1 MGKQGEEA
9 RQKWI
14 DIQLHTFTNWINEQL
29 QGNVIQ
35 DLTQD
40 LSDGVNLIRLVEI
53 LQGRRYYGKVYDQEP
68 TEIQK
73 LMNVQMALD
82 ALREDGV
89 KTVNIGSHDIVDGNE
104 KLILGLI
111 WCLVQRYQI
120 ACKTKIPPKKLVMAW
135 IQSALPELKLTN
147 FRTNWNDGIALS
159 ALLEYCQP
167 GLCPEWRNLDPSAA
181 RENCHR
187 AILLAERYLE
197 VPGIIS
203 SDHLSSPH
211 LDELSC
217 LTYLSYFIT
226 KGAPGYRATLKKVSL
241 LLPDCNVEDL
251 EHSWS
256 DGFLLAHL
264 VEACGGSVPEIER
277 MRFENLNDFVENV
290 AVVLDAAADIG
301 VGSLI
306 GADDIADPQGEHL
319 GTMALVAALCS
330 IPLEQQVKY
339 TDCYVNQQVNLDL
352 AFTSGN
358 EVRIEELDVQVVG
371 STGEIYSNEAIQLRK
386 SRTSQGANLSL
397 IPVEQGFL
405 QVRIYCQGSEL
416 PASPI
421 QLQVHTQEETRS
433 TSRAASRAHPENRN
447 PGATTSTS
455 TVRTTVSPVRAP
467 KQEAGKVAQISSET
481 EVDISHKS
489 FAQRRLHIIKQLEA
503 QHVNHIAQTKSH
515 HQPQQ
520 QQQHHQPQ
528 PHQQSPSIV
537 QVVLPTPPPPPTSA
551 QNSSHIPPAP
561 PIPAVLEASAYREMP
576 LTRSPDVGLVSFSGL
591 SEPCSVGSI
600 VEVVINAHGD
610 AVSGSVYVEAVSPS
624 GTVHPC
630 TVRHQNNT
638 YMATF
643 TPQEVGL
650 WRIGILYD
658 GEHIRGSPFACQ
670 VFDSGLVNV
679 YGLDVGLVGQELRFS
694 VNTSQAGHGNLS
706 VTVLRHGREIPLNI
720 EEQGNSKNH
729 QVSFIPDGAGQYKIH
744 VLFNRME
751 IKGSPFV
758 LDIADASSVSTYGE
772 NLRSASVGKTASFMV
787 HAVGADAKDISAYV
801 TAPSGGKFPAKIVTL
816 DDVTFKIEWTPNEPG
831 EHSVDVMLA
840 DQRVPDAPFACNVG
854 APDLVHV
861 RNMPRRIVP
870 SKLNTDHSFEID
882 ASAAGSGN
890 LEIMINGGRV
900 PCRVRELGSR
910 QYMAIFTPT
919 QSITHTIE
927 MRFNGEHVSGSPW
940 KLPVEDRGERRQEM
954 ERTMSYY
961 SELSGPGLVRA
972 PVNRV
977 AHFDITGEGL
987 ELSDIQAKIVGPDNK
1002 EFPIRIIP
1010 RSSGKYTAEYEIE
1023 QVGEHHLTVWIAG
1036 RKVDGSP
1043 LSVAGYATEKV
1054 RLEPLGGGSPNQPV
1068 QFYVDAVEAGKGQLE
1083 ISVNQGRVPNNVQ
1096 MQGAGRCLVTFI
1108 PQHAGTYVIDVTFNG
1123 EQVHGCPIKVE
1134 ILPKQVGQQ
1143 IHANLTP
1150 TAVSTAISAGGQSSI
1165 SGAFRETARSP
1176 LSARSPTSPTLL
1188 QHARQRSEE
1197 TMLRS
1202 PQLLRESRNTDKPWQ
1217 SSYAPSPSR
1226 NAFSQSPHRDWS
1238 ASTVYDRVYGS
1249 GGDVERTLSPSDPS
1263 RNRNIRE
1270 THTVIH
1276 RTPSPTGLRTQE
1288 FAERIARSPS
1298 PPGYEREFVEKR
1310 TTYRSPSP
1318 ARTSSVA
1325 THISETPLSPI
1336 QGMDTPF
1343 DTNERVK
1350 KVERMDPLA
1359 DEEEREQRRAQLE
1372 RDNKNTLGYTVAQY
1386 GDARSTPE
1394 RRYFGD
1400 TLDKK
1405 DRPPSAGYYS
1415 SIQQQRPTSPE
1426 YSTVYERYD
1435 KKRDTPELPPPR
1447 VEGHVSASYKGYEPV
1462 YSEVTTTRT
1471 TTTTEYENIDKK
1483 PSVPKKRATTP
1494 EGHVEPMNEHEER
1507 QGFLR
1512 TQSEKVFE
1520 PVETHLHRS
1529 DEKESIYDLPPQEK
1543 LHKYPEEPTIALADQ
1558 TSARSAYSKGREDDI
1573 YEASRHTSYPAAPN
1587 IDYSDR
1593 KEELSSY
1600 NRAKEDHYGVVGE
1613 YPAAPKIAYSDSK
1626 DAVVRDHYARAKEEP
1641 YGTIADCPP
1650 APEIALRSDDLKET
1664 KNDYVRAKNGD
1675 HPADTS
1681 CPPPPV
1687 IEISKAEQA
1696 RRTEEYLRVKSEDD
1710 KILAKHGFTRK
1721 PEPSI
1726 EIQEPVTEQ
1735 IRDDVV
1741 EAAMAPEVPLRP
1753 SDELPHSPVPS
1764 SKSTPATTPK
1774 MSLKFRKDGKDGKPF
1789 DFGKSK
1795 FTCKHD
1801 VIKRGKEVEVKLEG
1815 IKLGKEDNLRVVV
1828 MPPANKA
1835 IPGANGGPPTE
1846 VDAKVKKS
1854 SSKYEIT
1861 FKPTEVGTH
1870 KVFAYVNE
1878 IQHPLSPFAVRV
1890 YDASEIIVGEIP
1902 HQSNLNDTVEFTV
1915 DAGRAGFGNL
1925 EMAIKDADGVI
1936 IPSHVAQLESG
1947 SAKFLVTFTPAT
1959 KGAHTVNITFNK
1971 EVLKNSPFE
1980 VNIVDAPLPP
1990 PVALEAPVGV
2000 AAVASPSLSKKELK
2014 EQEKEK
2020 KREEKER
2027 AKREKEERA
2036 TLKKEKKSKTHRFPA
2051 KTTVSK
2057 IPSLSR
2063 VGQPSSLV
2071 VEVSGH
2077 DQLEIRVLDSKKN
2090 EIGTEIVEIEP
2101 GHMQINFTPAQVGD
2115 HEIDVRYGGV
2125 PVTGSPFTCRA
2136 YDPAKI
2142 KVGAIPK
2149 GLLDKPVYFTVD
2161 ASEAGV
2167 GNLEVAVCE
2176 GRVPSMAHALGHHK
2190 YDISFVPKEDVDH
2203 TITVR
2208 FNNEPVPGSP
2218 FICQLVA
2225 TAQATATGAGIERI
2239 PVDEETEIQILTED
2253 TEIAPEARVRDPQGN
2268 DLPVNVTRSREN
2280 NTLHI
2285 ATYVPKCVGNHLI
2298 DITLGGEAIAGSPFT
2313 AKAYDARKTVLVPPT
2328 GAVVGKPATFVI
2340 DAARSGAG
2348 NMEIIVSV
2356 DNRNVPNFVQAEG
2369 QARFKV
2375 SFTPQDAKDHTISVK
2390 FNGISVPGSPL
2401 ICSVS
2406 PTGAVPAAVVLPAA
2420 IGTGAA
2426 VAASQHARHTPQ
2438 HSSEV
2443 IPVKQT
2449 TTTVLQKTPEIKE
2462 KVEKTGLA
2470 RELNS
2475 AQVGQKKGFT
2485 IDNINKSSDCNVVI
2499 TAPDGSLVPV
2509 TIQKSS
2515 TSAYAEFTPTQI
2527 GEHLVE
2533 IYLDHDVIDEFVIK
2547 IKDERHTLPPVC
2559 LAGQKYSFDVNS
2571 DDKNQVRVT
2580 IREPSGRMLPVQME
2594 DLPDGGV
2601 RVSSRFKEVGP
2612 HSIDVF
2618 VDDQPIGERKMQTV
2632 IDPLNGA
2639 QLVSEPKREIVGEQ
2653 TELKILID
2661 SGVESQV
2668 EVIIEGP
2675 DREDNEVYMKKV
2687 SETLWSAIWTPQVEG
2702 EHELSILVAGE
2713 QIPGSPFPIHVLD
2726 PSAVRVVG
2734 LKNAPV
2740 GVEQQFSVDYTNSGA
2755 SIATVE
2761 VRHGDQ
2767 PIPTTVKKMKPGQL
2781 LCTFTPFVDGPH
2793 QVDVIIDGVP
2803 LTEGPYEVFISHLG
2817 TVRASGDALKKAQRA
2832 RTARFEVI
2840 NVEQNRGE
2848 LDVMVSDPKGGP
2860 LPVRC
2865 YKQQDDSYWVEFTP
2879 EHLGTHTIEVTFG
2892 DVPVPGSPF
2901 KTEVIDVKN
2910 VEVRGLS
2917 EPILLRHATT
2927 INVDRR
2933 NAGNGE
2939 LQVEIT
2945 DPSGTPLRTETLK
2958 SPGGEDRVTF
2968 LPNQTGEHKVNVKVA
2983 GFQLPGYPQT
2993 ILVSEQEKPTVYG
3006 AAVDQS
3012 IKIGEPASLIF
3023 DPKKT
3028 NGGLKIHVA
3037 GPDRQKIHHN
3047 VMRRPNGT
3055 SEVVFYPEETGPYTV
3070 SIDFNNRPISGS
3082 PFVVNV
3088 VDPTKVI
3095 VNDLDMD
3102 RDGTLLL
3109 RLGHSNSFDVDA
3121 TAAGPGKLRA
3131 EVRDADS
3138 ALLGNGPVVEDMGQG
3153 KYRVRFNPDQPGK
3166 YSIYLYWNELPVES
3180 AFPVRARSAA
3190 EDLPT
3195 TSRAVREPI
3204 PPPMTTTYHTREK
3217 SSGSN
3222 VDDEIN
3228 RIMVRGDGLHRA
3240 VLKEHNEFIIDGSDI
3255 NKEGRITATLLGS
3268 KADIPVRIQQLGH
3281 NVYKATYTP
3290 LTGGT
3295 YELHILWNGKHVKG
3309 SPFAVSA
3316 DTSAHLAD
3324 LIDVDASTLK
3334 IGIINENIKTVID
3347 TRRAG
3352 SGQLS
3357 ALCMGPTK
3365 PAYCELY
3372 DHRDGTYALCV
3383 RPAEI
3388 GKHTLVIK
3396 YDDEH
3401 VKGSPFVVHVS
3412 LPPDPSK
3419 VRVYGPGVE
3428 HGILSLFKSNF
3439 VVETRGAGAGQLT
3452 VRVRGPKGAFNVEMQ
3467 REKKNERTIH
3477 CKYEPKE
3484 PGDYQV
3490 EVKWHGEHVPGSP
3503 FLVMIVD
3510 TEKELSRFLRGEA
3523 PSPTP
3528 ATPFIPPGWVAQPPP
3543 MFQMQPGQQRFLPPP
3558 GHFGP
3563 MGVSSPYGSVPPPTK
3578 HKGRNH

>member
-29 QGNVIQ
+29 QGNVIR

-40 LSDGVNLIRLVEI
+40 LSDGVNLIKLVEI
-53 LQGRRYYGKVYDQEP
+53 LQGRRYYGKVYDQDP

-167 GLCPEWRNLDPSAA
+167 GLCPEWRNLDPSEA

-187 AILLAERYLE
+187 ALLLAERYLE
-197 VPGIIS
+197 VPPIIS

-226 KGAPGYRATLKKVSL
+226 KGAPGYRATLKKVSM
-241 LLPDCNVEDL
+241 LLPDCNVDDL

-264 VEACGGSVPEIER
+264 VEICGGRVPELER
-277 MRFENLNDFVENV
+277 MRFDNLNDFVENV
-290 AVVLDAAADIG
+290 AIVLDAAADIG

-306 GADDIADPQGEHL
+306 GADDIAEPQGEHL

-330 IPLEQQVKY
+330 VSLEQQVKY

-352 AFTSGN
+352 AFTEGN

-371 STGEIYSNEAIQLRK
+371 GNGQLYSNEAIKLRK
-386 SRTSQGANLSL
+386 SRTVQGANLSL
-397 IPVEQGFL
+397 MPVEPGFL

-421 QLQVHTQEETRS
+421 SLQVHTQEETRS
-433 TSRAASRAHPENRN
+433 SSRAASRAHPENRN
-447 PGATTSTS
+447 PPASTS
-455 TVRTTVSPVRAP
+455 KYIERTIVSPVSDSR
-467 KQEAGKVAQISSET
+467 ESGKIAQFSTET

-515 HQPQQ
+515 HQQHTQ
-520 QQQHHQPQ
+520 QQQHHQTVPT
-528 PHQQSPSIV
+528 QSSSIV
-537 QVVLPTPPPPPTSA
+537 QVVQPIPPPPPTLA
-551 QNSSHIPPAP
+551 QSSSNIPPPP

-591 SEPCSVGSI
+591 TEPCSVGSI

-624 GTVHPC
+624 GNVHRC
-630 TVRHQNNT
+630 TVRHQDNS

-679 YGLDVGLVGQELRFS
+679 YGLDVGLVGQELNFS
-694 VNTSQAGHGNLS
+694 VNASQAGHGNLS
-706 VTVLRHGREIPLNI
+706 VTVFRHGREIPLSI
-720 EEQGNSKNH
+720 EEQGSSKVH
-729 QVSFIPDGAGQYKIH
+729 QVSFTPDGAGQYKIH

-751 IKGSPFV
+751 IKGSPFI
-758 LDIADASSVSTYGE
+758 LDIADASSVSVYGE

-787 HAVGADAKDISAYV
+787 HAIGAEAKDISAHV
-801 TAPSGGKFPAKIVTL
+801 TVPSGGKFPAKVVTL
-816 DDVTFKIEWTPNEPG
+816 DDVTFQIEWTPKEPG

-861 RNMPRRIVP
+861 RNMPRRIQP
-870 SKLNTDHSFEID
+870 SKLHTDHSFEID

-919 QSITHTIE
+919 QSMTHTIE

-972 PVNRV
+972 PVNRT
-977 AHFDITGEGL
+977 AQFDITGEGL
-987 ELSDIQAKIVGPDNK
+987 ELSDIQAKISGPDNR
-1002 EFPIRIIP
+1002 EYPIRIIP

-1054 RLEPLGGGSPNQPV
+1054 RLEPLGGGVPKQPV

-1083 ISVNQGRVPNNVQ
+1083 ISVNQGKVPNNVQ

-1150 TAVSTAISAGGQSSI
+1150 TAVSTAISAGGTSLI

-1202 PQLLRESRNTDKPWQ
+1202 PQLLRESRKADKPWQ
-1217 SSYAPSPSR
+1217 SSYAPSSSR

-1238 ASTVYDRVYGS
+1238 ASTVYDRVYNS
-1249 GGDVERTLSPSDPS
+1249 NSDVERTLSPSDPS

-1270 THTVIH
+1270 TTTVIH
-1276 RTPSPTGLRTQE
+1276 RTPSPTGLRSTQITETITRTTHRSPSPPRGVSNTSFGSVRTQE

-1298 PPGYEREFVEKR
+1298 PTGYEREFVEKR

-1325 THISETPLSPI
+1325 HSHISEVPLSPI

-1343 DTNERVK
+1343 DHHERVK

-1359 DEEEREQRRAQLE
+1359 DEEEREQRRNQLE
-1372 RDNKNTLGYTVAQY
+1372 RDSKNTLGYTVAQY
-1386 GDARSTPE
+1386 GDGE
-1394 RRYFGD
+1394 KRYFGD
-1400 TLDKK
+1400 TLEKK

-1415 SIQQQRPTSPE
+1415 SVQQRSTSPE

-1435 KKRDTPELPPPR
+1435 RKSEKPDLPPR

-1483 PSVPKKRATTP
+1483 PNVPKKRATTP
-1494 EGHVEPMNEHEER
+1494 EGHVEPVNDNEEKDR
-1507 QGFLR
+1507 QAFLR

-1520 PVETHLHRS
+1520 PVDAPLRRS
-1529 DEKESIYDLPPQEK
+1529 DEKESIYDLPPQER
-1543 LHKYPEEPTIALADQ
+1543 LHKYPEEPTIALGEKAN
-1558 TSARSAYSKGREDDI
+1558 TSAIAAYTKGRQDDI
-1573 YEASRHTSYPAAPN
+1573 DEVSRNASFPSAPTIN
-1587 IDYSDR
+1587 YNERSD
-1593 KEELSSY
+1593 EVSNY
-1600 NRAKEDHYGVVGE
+1600 NRTKEDHYGVVGE
-1613 YPAAPKIAYSDSK
+1613 YPTAPKIAYSDSK
-1626 DAVVRDHYARAKEEP
+1626 EAVIREHYAQAKEDP
-1641 YGTIADCPP
+1641 YATVGECPP
-1650 APEIALRSDDLKET
+1650 APEISLRSDKLNET
-1664 KNDYVRAKNGD
+1664 KNEYRRTTDSDQQDGKAG
-1675 HPADTS
+1675 
-1681 CPPPPV
+1681 PPPPV

-1741 EAAMAPEVPLRP
+1741 ETAIAPEVPLRP
-1753 SDELPHSPVPS
+1753 VEELPHSPAPS
-1764 SKSTPATTPK
+1764 SRSTPATTPK
-1774 MSLKFRKDGKDGKPF
+1774 LSAKFRKDGKEGKPF

-1795 FTCKHD
+1795 FVCKHD

-1815 IKLGKEDNLRVVV
+1815 IKLGKEDQLRVVV
-1828 MPPANKA
+1828 LPPANKA

-1846 VDAKVKKS
+1846 VDTKVKKS
-1854 SSKYEIT
+1854 SSKYEIS

-1870 KVFAYVNE
+1870 KVFAYVNDM
-1878 IQHPLSPFAVRV
+1878 QHPLSPFAVRV

-1902 HQSNLNDTVEFTV
+1902 NQSNLNDTVEFTV

-1959 KGAHTVNITFNK
+1959 KGPHTVNITFNK

-1980 VNIVDAPLPP
+1980 VNIVDAPLP
-1990 PVALEAPVGV
+1990 APVVLEPASG
-2000 AAVASPSLSKKELK
+2000 ASAVASPSLSKKELK

-2036 TLKKEKKSKTHRFPA
+2036 TLKKEKKSKSHRFPA

-2077 DQLEIRVLDSKKN
+2077 DQLEIRVLDSKKS
-2090 EIGTEIVEIEP
+2090 EIGTDIVEIEP

-2218 FICQLVA
+2218 FLCQLVA
-2225 TAQATATGAGIERI
+2225 TAQATATGAGLERI
-2239 PVDEETEIQILTED
+2239 PVDEETEIQILTD
-2253 TEIAPEARVRDPQGN
+2253 EIDSAPEARVRDPQGN

-2280 NTLHI
+2280 ETLHI

-2298 DITLGGEAIAGSPFT
+2298 DIFLQGEPIAGSPFT
-2313 AKAYDARKTVLVPPT
+2313 AKAYDARKTVLVPPAN
-2328 GAVVGKPATFVI
+2328 AVVGKPATFVI

-2406 PTGAVPAAVVLPAA
+2406 SAGSVPAAVVLPAA
-2420 IGTGAA
+2420 AVIGAETA
-2426 VAASQHARHTPQ
+2426 VAARERIKHTPQ
-2438 HSSEV
+2438 HSSEQ
-2443 IPVKQT
+2443 IKQT
-2449 TTTVLQKTPEIKE
+2449 TTTVLQKTPEIRE
-2462 KVEKTGLA
+2462 TVEKTGLA

-2475 AQVGQKKGFT
+2475 AQIGQKKGFT
-2485 IDNINKSSDCNVVI
+2485 IDNINKSSDCNVII
-2499 TAPDGSLVPV
+2499 T
-2509 TIQKSS
+2509 
-2515 TSAYAEFTPTQI
+2515 
-2527 GEHLVE
+2527 
-2533 IYLDHDVIDEFVIK
+2533 
-2547 IKDERHTLPPVC
+2547 
-2559 LAGQKYSFDVNS
+2559 
-2571 DDKNQVRVT
+2571 
-2580 IREPSGRMLPVQME
+2580 
-2594 DLPDGGV
+2594 
-2601 RVSSRFKEVGP
+2601 
-2612 HSIDVF
+2612 
-2618 VDDQPIGERKMQTV
+2618 
-2632 IDPLNGA
+2632 
-2639 QLVSEPKREIVGEQ
+2639 
-2653 TELKILID
+2653 
-2661 SGVESQV
+2661 
-2668 EVIIEGP
+2668 
-2675 DREDNEVYMKKV
+2675 
-2687 SETLWSAIWTPQVEG
+2687 
-2702 EHELSILVAGE
+2702 
-2713 QIPGSPFPIHVLD
+2713 
-2726 PSAVRVVG
+2726 
-2734 LKNAPV
+2734 
-2740 GVEQQFSVDYTNSGA
+2740 
-2755 SIATVE
+2755 
-2761 VRHGDQ
+2761 
-2767 PIPTTVKKMKPGQL
+2767 
-2781 LCTFTPFVDGPH
+2781 
-2793 QVDVIIDGVP
+2793 
-2803 LTEGPYEVFISHLG
+2803 
-2817 TVRASGDALKKAQRA
+2817 
-2832 RTARFEVI
+2832 
-2840 NVEQNRGE
+2840 
-2848 LDVMVSDPKGGP
+2848 DPKGGP

-2901 KTEVIDVKN
+2901 KTEVIDPKN
-2910 VEVRGLS
+2910 VEIRGLS
-2917 EPILLRHATT
+2917 DQVLLRHATT

-2945 DPSGTPLRTETLK
+2945 DPTGSPLRTEMLK
-2958 SPGGEDRVTF
+2958 SPGGEDRITF
-2968 LPNQTGEHKVNVKVA
+2968 LPNQTGPHKINVKVA
-2983 GFQLPGYPQT
+2983 GFQIPGYPQT
-2993 ILVSEQEKPTVYG
+2993 ILVSEQEKPAVYG

-3028 NGGLKIHVA
+3028 NGGLKIHA
-3037 GPDRQKIHHN
+3037 TGPDGQKVHHN

-3055 SEVVFYPEETGPYTV
+3055 SEVVFYPEETGTYNV
-3070 SIDFNNRPISGS
+3070 SIDFNNRPITGS
-3082 PFVVNV
+3082 PFTVNV

-3138 ALLGNGPVVEDMGQG
+3138 SLIGNGPVVEDMGQG

-3180 AFPVRARSAA
+3180 AFPVRARSSA

-3204 PPPMTTTYHTREK
+3204 PPPVTTTYHTREK

-3222 VDDEIN
+3222 ADDEIS

-3334 IGIINENIKTVID
+3334 IGIINENIKTLID

-3357 ALCMGPTK
+3357 ALCMGPNK

-3510 TEKELSRFLRGEA
+3510 TEKELSRYLRGEA

-3528 ATPFIPPGWVAQPPP
+3528 ATPFIPPGWVAPPQMYP
-3543 MFQMQPGQQRFLPPP
+3543 MQPGQQRFLPPP

-3563 MGVSSPYGSVPPPTK
+3563 MGVPSPYGSVPPPTK

>member
-29 QGNVIQ
+29 QGNVIR

-40 LSDGVNLIRLVEI
+40 LSDGVNLIKLVEI
-53 LQGRRYYGKVYDQEP
+53 LQGRRYYGKVYDQDP

-167 GLCPEWRNLDPSAA
+167 GLCPEWRNLDPSEA

-187 AILLAERYLE
+187 ALLLAERYLE
-197 VPGIIS
+197 VPPIIS

-226 KGAPGYRATLKKVSL
+226 KGAPGYRATLKKVSM
-241 LLPDCNVEDL
+241 LLPDCNVDDL

-264 VEACGGSVPEIER
+264 VEICGGRVPELER
-277 MRFENLNDFVENV
+277 MRFDNLNDFVENV
-290 AVVLDAAADIG
+290 AIVLDAAADIG

-306 GADDIADPQGEHL
+306 GADDIAEPQGEHL

-330 IPLEQQVKY
+330 VSLEQQVKY

-352 AFTSGN
+352 AFTEGN

-371 STGEIYSNEAIQLRK
+371 GNGQLYSNEAIKLRK
-386 SRTSQGANLSL
+386 SRTVQGANLSL
-397 IPVEQGFL
+397 MPVEPGFL

-421 QLQVHTQEETRS
+421 SLQVHTQEETRS
-433 TSRAASRAHPENRN
+433 SSRAASRAHPENRN
-447 PGATTSTS
+447 PPASTS
-455 TVRTTVSPVRAP
+455 KYIERTIVSPVSDSR
-467 KQEAGKVAQISSET
+467 ESGKIAQFSTET

-515 HQPQQ
+515 HQQHTQ
-520 QQQHHQPQ
+520 QQQHHQTVPT
-528 PHQQSPSIV
+528 QSSSIV
-537 QVVLPTPPPPPTSA
+537 QVVQPIPPPPPTLA
-551 QNSSHIPPAP
+551 QSSSNIPPPP

-591 SEPCSVGSI
+591 TEPCSVGSI

-624 GTVHPC
+624 GNVHRC
-630 TVRHQNNT
+630 TVRHQDNS

-679 YGLDVGLVGQELRFS
+679 YGLDVGLVGQELNFS
-694 VNTSQAGHGNLS
+694 VNASQAGHGNLS
-706 VTVLRHGREIPLNI
+706 VTVFRHGREIPLSI
-720 EEQGNSKNH
+720 EEQGSSKVH
-729 QVSFIPDGAGQYKIH
+729 QVSFTPDGAGQYKIH

-751 IKGSPFV
+751 IKGSPFI
-758 LDIADASSVSTYGE
+758 LDIADASSVSVYGE

-787 HAVGADAKDISAYV
+787 HAIGAEAKDISAHV
-801 TAPSGGKFPAKIVTL
+801 T
-816 DDVTFKIEWTPNEPG
+816 G

-861 RNMPRRIVP
+861 RNMPRRIQP
-870 SKLNTDHSFEID
+870 SKLHTDHSFEID

-919 QSITHTIE
+919 QSMTHTIE

-972 PVNRV
+972 PVNRT
-977 AHFDITGEGL
+977 AQFDITGEGL
-987 ELSDIQAKIVGPDNK
+987 ELSDIQAKISGPDNR
-1002 EFPIRIIP
+1002 EYPIRIIP

-1054 RLEPLGGGSPNQPV
+1054 RLEPLGGGVPKQPV

-1083 ISVNQGRVPNNVQ
+1083 ISVNQGKVPNNVQ

-1150 TAVSTAISAGGQSSI
+1150 TAVSTAISAGGTSLI

-1202 PQLLRESRNTDKPWQ
+1202 PQLLRESRKADKPWQ
-1217 SSYAPSPSR
+1217 SSYAPSSSR

-1238 ASTVYDRVYGS
+1238 ASTVYDRVYNS
-1249 GGDVERTLSPSDPS
+1249 NSDVERTLSPSDPS

-1270 THTVIH
+1270 TTTVIH

-1298 PPGYEREFVEKR
+1298 PTGYEREFVEKR

-1325 THISETPLSPI
+1325 HSHISEVPLSPI

-1343 DTNERVK
+1343 DHHERVK

-1359 DEEEREQRRAQLE
+1359 DEEEREQRRNQLE
-1372 RDNKNTLGYTVAQY
+1372 RDSKNTLGYTVAQY
-1386 GDARSTPE
+1386 GDGE
-1394 RRYFGD
+1394 KRYFGD
-1400 TLDKK
+1400 TLEKK

-1415 SIQQQRPTSPE
+1415 SVQQRSTSPE

-1435 KKRDTPELPPPR
+1435 RKSEKPDLPPR

-1483 PSVPKKRATTP
+1483 PNVPKKRATTP
-1494 EGHVEPMNEHEER
+1494 EGHVEPVNDNEEKDR
-1507 QGFLR
+1507 QAFLR

-1520 PVETHLHRS
+1520 PVDAPLRRS
-1529 DEKESIYDLPPQEK
+1529 DEKESIYDLPPQER
-1543 LHKYPEEPTIALADQ
+1543 LHKYPEEPTIALGEKAN
-1558 TSARSAYSKGREDDI
+1558 TSAIAAYTKGRQDDI
-1573 YEASRHTSYPAAPN
+1573 DEVSRNASFPSAPTIN
-1587 IDYSDR
+1587 YNERSD
-1593 KEELSSY
+1593 EVSNY
-1600 NRAKEDHYGVVGE
+1600 NRTKEDHYGVVGE
-1613 YPAAPKIAYSDSK
+1613 YPTAPKIAYSDSK
-1626 DAVVRDHYARAKEEP
+1626 EAVIREHYAQAKEDP
-1641 YGTIADCPP
+1641 YATVGECPP
-1650 APEIALRSDDLKET
+1650 APEISLRSDKLNET
-1664 KNDYVRAKNGD
+1664 KNEYRRTTDSDQQDGKAG
-1675 HPADTS
+1675 
-1681 CPPPPV
+1681 PPPPV

-1741 EAAMAPEVPLRP
+1741 ETAIAPEVPLRP
-1753 SDELPHSPVPS
+1753 VEELPHSPAPS
-1764 SKSTPATTPK
+1764 SRSTPATTPK
-1774 MSLKFRKDGKDGKPF
+1774 LSAKFRKDGKEGKPF

-1795 FTCKHD
+1795 FVCKHD

-1815 IKLGKEDNLRVVV
+1815 IKLGKEDQLRVVV
-1828 MPPANKA
+1828 LPPANKA

-1846 VDAKVKKS
+1846 VDTKVKKS
-1854 SSKYEIT
+1854 SSKYEIS

-1870 KVFAYVNE
+1870 KVFAYVNDM
-1878 IQHPLSPFAVRV
+1878 QHPLSPFAVRV

-1902 HQSNLNDTVEFTV
+1902 NQSNLNDTVEFTV

-1959 KGAHTVNITFNK
+1959 KGPHTVNITFNK

-1980 VNIVDAPLPP
+1980 VNIVDAPLP
-1990 PVALEAPVGV
+1990 APVVLEPASG
-2000 AAVASPSLSKKELK
+2000 ASAVASPSLSKKELK

-2036 TLKKEKKSKTHRFPA
+2036 TLKKEKKSKSHRFPA

-2077 DQLEIRVLDSKKN
+2077 DQLEIRVLDSKKS
-2090 EIGTEIVEIEP
+2090 EIGTDIVEIEP

-2218 FICQLVA
+2218 FLCQLVA
-2225 TAQATATGAGIERI
+2225 TAQATATGAGLERI
-2239 PVDEETEIQILTED
+2239 PVDEETEIQILTD
-2253 TEIAPEARVRDPQGN
+2253 EIDSAPEARVRDPQGN

-2280 NTLHI
+2280 ETLHI

-2298 DITLGGEAIAGSPFT
+2298 DIFLQGEPIAGSPFT
-2313 AKAYDARKTVLVPPT
+2313 AKAYDARKTVLVPPAN
-2328 GAVVGKPATFVI
+2328 AVVGKPATFVI

-2406 PTGAVPAAVVLPAA
+2406 SAGSVPAAVVLPAA
-2420 IGTGAA
+2420 AVIGAETA
-2426 VAASQHARHTPQ
+2426 VAARERIKHTPQ
-2438 HSSEV
+2438 HSSEQ
-2443 IPVKQT
+2443 IKQT
-2449 TTTVLQKTPEIKE
+2449 TTTVLQKTPEIRE
-2462 KVEKTGLA
+2462 TVEKTGLA

-2475 AQVGQKKGFT
+2475 AQIGQKKGFT
-2485 IDNINKSSDCNVVI
+2485 IDNINKSSDCNVII
-2499 TAPDGSLVPV
+2499 T
-2509 TIQKSS
+2509 
-2515 TSAYAEFTPTQI
+2515 
-2527 GEHLVE
+2527 
-2533 IYLDHDVIDEFVIK
+2533 
-2547 IKDERHTLPPVC
+2547 
-2559 LAGQKYSFDVNS
+2559 
-2571 DDKNQVRVT
+2571 
-2580 IREPSGRMLPVQME
+2580 
-2594 DLPDGGV
+2594 
-2601 RVSSRFKEVGP
+2601 
-2612 HSIDVF
+2612 
-2618 VDDQPIGERKMQTV
+2618 
-2632 IDPLNGA
+2632 
-2639 QLVSEPKREIVGEQ
+2639 
-2653 TELKILID
+2653 
-2661 SGVESQV
+2661 
-2668 EVIIEGP
+2668 
-2675 DREDNEVYMKKV
+2675 
-2687 SETLWSAIWTPQVEG
+2687 
-2702 EHELSILVAGE
+2702 
-2713 QIPGSPFPIHVLD
+2713 
-2726 PSAVRVVG
+2726 
-2734 LKNAPV
+2734 
-2740 GVEQQFSVDYTNSGA
+2740 
-2755 SIATVE
+2755 
-2761 VRHGDQ
+2761 
-2767 PIPTTVKKMKPGQL
+2767 
-2781 LCTFTPFVDGPH
+2781 
-2793 QVDVIIDGVP
+2793 
-2803 LTEGPYEVFISHLG
+2803 
-2817 TVRASGDALKKAQRA
+2817 
-2832 RTARFEVI
+2832 
-2840 NVEQNRGE
+2840 
-2848 LDVMVSDPKGGP
+2848 DPKGGP

-2901 KTEVIDVKN
+2901 KTEVIDPKN
-2910 VEVRGLS
+2910 VEIRGLS
-2917 EPILLRHATT
+2917 DQVLLRHATT

-2945 DPSGTPLRTETLK
+2945 DPTGSPLRTEMLK
-2958 SPGGEDRVTF
+2958 SPGGEDRITF
-2968 LPNQTGEHKVNVKVA
+2968 LPNQTGPHKINVKVA
-2983 GFQLPGYPQT
+2983 GFQIPGYPQT
-2993 ILVSEQEKPTVYG
+2993 ILVSEQEKPAVYG

-3028 NGGLKIHVA
+3028 NGGLKIHA
-3037 GPDRQKIHHN
+3037 TGPDGQKVHHN

-3055 SEVVFYPEETGPYTV
+3055 SEVVFYPEETGTYNV
-3070 SIDFNNRPISGS
+3070 SIDFNNRPITGS
-3082 PFVVNV
+3082 PFTVNV

-3138 ALLGNGPVVEDMGQG
+3138 SLIGNGPVVEDMGQG

-3180 AFPVRARSAA
+3180 AFPVRARSSA

-3204 PPPMTTTYHTREK
+3204 PPPVTTTYHTREK

-3222 VDDEIN
+3222 ADDEIS

-3334 IGIINENIKTVID
+3334 IGIINENIKTLID

-3357 ALCMGPTK
+3357 ALCMGPNK

-3510 TEKELSRFLRGEA
+3510 TEKELSRYLRGEA

-3528 ATPFIPPGWVAQPPP
+3528 ATPFIPPGWVAPPQMYP
-3543 MFQMQPGQQRFLPPP
+3543 MQPGQQRFLPPP

-3563 MGVSSPYGSVPPPTK
+3563 MGVPSPYGSVPPPTK

>member
-1 MGKQGEEA
+1 MGKDGVET

-29 QGNVIQ
+29 QGKIIR

-40 LSDGVNLIRLVEI
+40 LSDGVNLIKLVEN
-53 LQGRRYYGKVYDQEP
+53 LQGRRYYGKVYNQEP

-135 IQSALPELKLTN
+135 IQSALPDLKLTN

-167 GLCPEWRNLDPSAA
+167 GLCPEWRSLDPSRAH
-181 RENCHR
+181 ENCER
-187 AILLAERYLE
+187 ALSLAERFLE
-197 VPGIIS
+197 IPKIIS
-203 SDHLSSPH
+203 ADHLSSPH

-226 KGAPGYRATLKKVSL
+226 KGAPGYRATLKKVLL
-241 LLPDCNVEDL
+241 LLPECNVEDL
-251 EHSWS
+251 ENSWS
-256 DGFLLAHL
+256 DGYLLAHL
-264 VEACGGSVPEIER
+264 VEACGGSVPELEK
-277 MRFENLNDFVENV
+277 MRFENFNDFVDNV
-290 AVVLDAAADIG
+290 SIVLDAAADIG

-330 IPLEQQVKY
+330 IPLEQTVKY
-339 TDCYVNQQVNLDL
+339 TDCFMNQQVNLDL
-352 AFTSGN
+352 AFTSGS
-358 EVRIEELDVQVVG
+358 EARVEELDVRAFGPNGQL
-371 STGEIYSNEAIQLRK
+371 YSNDAIRLRK

-397 IPVEQGFL
+397 IPVEPGFI

-421 QLQVHTQEETRS
+421 SLQVHTQEETRS

-447 PGATTSTS
+447 PPTSVSSSTTSV
-455 TVRTTVSPVRAP
+455 VRTAVSPVASAQVR
-467 KQEAGKVAQISSET
+467 ESSKVAQVSSET
-481 EVDISHKS
+481 E
-489 FAQRRLHIIKQLEA
+489 
-503 QHVNHIAQTKSH
+503 TKSH
-515 HQPQQ
+515 HQPHQQ
-520 QQQHHQPQ
+520 QPQ
-528 PHQQSPSIV
+528 QQSQPLTSQSPTIV
-537 QVVLPTPPPPPTSA
+537 QVVQPQPSSSA
-551 QNSSHIPPAP
+551 PAPKSSNIPAPP
-561 PIPAVLEASAYREMP
+561 PIPAVLEASVYREMT

-591 SEPCSVGSI
+591 SEPCSIGSI

-610 AVSGSVYVEAVSPS
+610 AVSGSVYVEAVSPT
-624 GTVHPC
+624 GKVHSC
-630 TVRHQNNT
+630 TVRHHDNS

-670 VFDSGLVNV
+670 VFDAGLVNV

-694 VNTSQAGHGNLS
+694 VNTAQAGHGTLNVS
-706 VTVLRHGREIPLNI
+706 VLRHGREIPLEI
-720 EEQGNSKNH
+720 EEQKNSKTH
-729 QVSFIPDGAGQYKIH
+729 QVSFVPDGAGQYKIH
-744 VLFNRME
+744 VLYNRME
-751 IKGSPFV
+751 IKGSPFI
-758 LDIADASSVSTYGE
+758 LDIADAASVSVYGE
-772 NLRSASVGKTASFMV
+772 NLRSASVGKQAIFMV
-787 HAVGADAKDISAYV
+787 HAAGADPKDISAHV
-801 TAPSGGKFPAKIVTL
+801 TAPSGASFPVKIVTL
-816 DDVTFKIEWTPNEPG
+816 DDATFQVEWTPKEPG

-840 DQRVPDAPFACNVG
+840 DQRVPDAPFGCNVG

-861 RNMPRRIVP
+861 RNMPRRILP
-870 SKLNTDHSFEID
+870 AKLDTDHSFEID

-900 PCRVRELGSR
+900 PCRVREIGSR

-940 KLPVEDRGERRQEM
+940 KLPVEDRGEKRQEM

-972 PVNRV
+972 PVNRI
-977 AHFDITGEGL
+977 AQFDISGEGL
-987 ELSDIQAKIVGPDNK
+987 ELSDIRAQIYGPDKK

-1010 RSSGKYTAEYEIE
+1010 RTAGKYTAEYQIE
-1023 QVGEHHLTVWIAG
+1023 QVGEHYLTVWIAG

-1043 LSVAGYATEKV
+1043 LSVAGYAIEKV
-1054 RLEPLGGGSPNQPV
+1054 RLEPVAGGAPNQPV

-1143 IHANLTP
+1143 IQANLTP
-1150 TAVSTAISAGGQSSI
+1150 TAVSTAISAGSHTSI
-1165 SGAFRETARSP
+1165 SGAFRDTARSP

-1197 TMLRS
+1197 TILRS
-1202 PQLLRESRNTDKPWQ
+1202 PQLISETRKVEKPWQ
-1217 SSYAPSPSR
+1217 SSYAPTSSSR
-1226 NAFSQSPHRDWS
+1226 STFVQSPPRDWT
-1238 ASTVYDRVYGS
+1238 ASSVYDRVYGS
-1249 GGDVERTLSPSDPS
+1249 TGDVERTLSPSDPS

-1270 THTVIH
+1270 STTVIH
-1276 RTPSPTGLRTQE
+1276 RTPSPTGLRSHQITETITRTTHRSPSPPSGGPNSYHGSVRTQE

-1298 PPGYEREFVEKR
+1298 PTGYEREFVEKR

-1325 THISETPLSPI
+1325 HSHISEAPLSPI
-1336 QGMDTPF
+1336 QGLDTPF
-1343 DTNERVK
+1343 DTTERVK
-1350 KVERMDPLA
+1350 RVEKMDPLA
-1359 DEEEREQRRAQLE
+1359 DEEDRETRRAQTE
-1372 RDNKNTLGYTVAQY
+1372 KDAKNTLGYTVAQY
-1386 GDARSTPE
+1386 GDSRSTPE

-1400 TLDKK
+1400 TLEKK

-1415 SIQQQRPTSPE
+1415 SVHRSASPE
-1426 YSTVYERYD
+1426 YSTVYERYE
-1435 KKRDTPELPPPR
+1435 KKPEVPKK
-1447 VEGHVSASYKGYEPV
+1447 VEGHISASYKGYEPV

-1471 TTTTEYENIDKK
+1471 TTTTEYENVDRK
-1483 PSVPKKRATTP
+1483 PNVPKRAATP
-1494 EGHVEPMNEHEER
+1494 EGHVEPASDQETDKPV
-1507 QGFLR
+1507 FLK
-1512 TQSEKVFE
+1512 TQSEKILE
-1520 PVETHLHRS
+1520 PVESNLRRS

-1543 LHKYPEEPTIALADQ
+1543 LEKHPEVPETALSYA
-1558 TSARSAYSKGREDDI
+1558 KGRDEDI
-1573 YEASRHTSYPAAPN
+1573 YEASRIIREPKVVFEEKTEG
-1587 IDYSDR
+1587 DYYGIGNVDNDVSSQSRIAHSDSTEGVAYER
-1593 KEELSSY
+1593 
-1600 NRAKEDHYGVVGE
+1600 NTRVKEDHYGVIGG
-1613 YPAAPKIAYSDSK
+1613 YPTTQKSAHTDSAHEQYNRSK
-1626 DAVVRDHYARAKEEP
+1626 QDNYGAGVTPLPTSETLMKTEEIEEIKP
-1641 YGTIADCPP
+1641 DYPRTNIDYHKSEQTFSPPP
-1650 APEIALRSDDLKET
+1650 AIKISDT
-1664 KNDYVRAKNGD
+1664 
-1675 HPADTS
+1675 
-1681 CPPPPV
+1681 
-1687 IEISKAEQA
+1687 EQA

-1721 PEPSI
+1721 QEPSI
-1726 EIQEPVTEQ
+1726 EIQEPDIEQ

-1741 EAAMAPEVPLRP
+1741 EAAIAPEVALRP
-1753 SDELPHSPVPS
+1753 TDELPHSPAPS

-1774 MSLKFRKDGKDGKPF
+1774 LSAKFKKDGKEAKPF

-1795 FTCKHD
+1795 FNCKHD
-1801 VIKRGKEVEVKLEG
+1801 VIRRGKEVEVKLEG
-1815 IKLGKEDNLRVVV
+1815 VKLGKEDQLRVVV
-1828 MPPANKA
+1828 LPPVNKS

-1846 VDAKVKKS
+1846 VETKVKKS
-1854 SSKYEIT
+1854 SNKYEIT

-1902 HQSNLNDTVEFTV
+1902 QQSHLNDTVEFTV

-1980 VNIVDAPLPP
+1980 VNIIDAPLPP
-1990 PVALEAPVGV
+1990 VIYET

-2020 KREEKER
+2020 KKEEKER
-2027 AKREKEERA
+2027 AKREKEEKA
-2036 TLKKEKKSKTHRFPA
+2036 TLKREKKSKTHRFPA

-2167 GNLEVAVCE
+2167 GNLEVAVCD

-2218 FICQLVA
+2218 FLCQLVA
-2225 TAQATATGAGIERI
+2225 TAHATAAGPGLERI
-2239 PVDEETEIQILTED
+2239 PVDEETEIQITTDDAE
-2253 TEIAPEARVRDPQGN
+2253 TTPETRVRDPQGN
-2268 DLPVNVTRSREN
+2268 DLPVNVTRSKDNE
-2280 NTLHI
+2280 TLHI

-2298 DITLGGEAIAGSPFT
+2298 DISLAGEPIAGSPFT
-2313 AKAYDARKTVLVPPT
+2313 AKAYDARKTTLVPPT
-2328 GAVVGKPATFVI
+2328 NAVVNKPATFVI

-2375 SFTPQDAKDHTISVK
+2375 SFTPTEAKNHIISVK

-2401 ICSVS
+2401 ICEVA
-2406 PTGAVPAAVVLPAA
+2406 PAGVVPAAAVIP
-2420 IGTGAA
+2420 AA
-2426 VAASQHARHTPQ
+2426 VAAGAGAGATAAAAGRQAKHTPQ
-2438 HSSEV
+2438 HSSETL
-2443 IPVKQT
+2443 PVKQT
-2449 TTTVLQKTPEIKE
+2449 ATTVLQKTPEIKE

-2485 IDNINKSSDCNVVI
+2485 IDNINKSSDCNVV
-2499 TAPDGSLVPV
+2499 V
-2509 TIQKSS
+2509 T
-2515 TSAYAEFTPTQI
+2515 

-2533 IYLDHDVIDEFVIK
+2533 IYLDHEIIDRFVIK
-2547 IKDERHTLPPVC
+2547 IKDERHDLPPVC

-2594 DLPDGGV
+2594 DLPEGGV
-2601 RVSSRFKEVGP
+2601 RVSARFKEVGP

-2668 EVIIEGP
+2668 DVIIEGP
-2675 DREDNEVYMKKV
+2675 DREENEVYMKRI
-2687 SETLWSAIWTPQVEG
+2687 SETLWSAVWTPKVEG
-2702 EHELSILVAGE
+2702 EHELSIYVAGE

-2740 GVEQQFSVDYTNSGA
+2740 GVEQQFSVDYANSGA

-2761 VRHGDQ
+2761 ILHGEQ
-2767 PIPTTVKKMKPGQL
+2767 PIPVTVKQVKPGQL
-2781 LCTFTPFVDGPH
+2781 LCSFTPHVDGPH
-2793 QVDVIIDGVP
+2793 QIDVIVDGVSLP
-2803 LTEGPYEVFISHLG
+2803 EGPYEVFISHQG
-2817 TVRASGDALKKAQRA
+2817 TVRATGDALRKAQRG
-2832 RTARFEVI
+2832 RTARFEVM
-2840 NVEQNRGE
+2840 NVEHNRGE

-2901 KTEVIDVKN
+2901 KTEVIDPKN

-2917 EPILLRHATT
+2917 DQILLRHATT
-2927 INVDRR
+2927 INIDRK

-2939 LQVEIT
+2939 LQVEVT
-2945 DPSGTPLRTETLK
+2945 DPVGSPLRVEMLK
-2958 SPGGEDRVTF
+2958 SPGGEDRITF
-2968 LPNQTGEHKVNVKVA
+2968 LPNQTGPHKINVKVA
-2983 GFQLPGYPQT
+2983 GFQIPGYPQT

-3023 DPKKT
+3023 DPKKN
-3028 NGGLKIHVA
+3028 NGGLKILVT
-3037 GPDRQKIHHN
+3037 GPDGSKVHYN

-3055 SEVVFYPEETGPYTV
+3055 SEVVFYPEDTGAYKV
-3070 SIDFNNRPISGS
+3070 SIDHNNRPISGS
-3082 PFVVNV
+3082 PFLVNV

-3138 ALLGNGPVVEDMGQG
+3138 SLIGDGPVVEDMGQG
-3153 KYRVRFNPDQPGK
+3153 RYRVRFNPDQPGK

-3180 AFPVRARSAA
+3180 AFPVRARSSA

-3195 TSRAVREPI
+3195 TSRAVREPV
-3204 PPPMTTTYHTREK
+3204 PPPTTTTTYHTREK

-3222 VDDEIN
+3222 VEDEIS

-3255 NKEGRITATLLGS
+3255 SKEGRITATLLGS

-3295 YELHILWNGKHVKG
+3295 YELHILWNGKHVNG
-3309 SPFAVSA
+3309 SPFPVSA

-3357 ALCMGPTK
+3357 ALCMGPVK
-3365 PAYCELY
+3365 AAYCELY

-3396 YDDEH
+3396 YNDEH

-3503 FLVMIVD
+3503 FLIMIVD
-3510 TEKELSRFLRGEA
+3510 TEKELSRYLRGEA

-3528 ATPFIPPGWVAQPPP
+3528 ATPFIPPGWVAPPPP
-3543 MFQMQPGQQRFLPPP
+3543 MFQMPPGQRFMPQ
-3558 GHFGP
+3558 GHGYGP
-3563 MGVSSPYGSVPPPTK
+3563 MPVPNPYGSVPPPTK

>member
-1 MGKQGEEA
+1 
-9 RQKWI
+9 
-14 DIQLHTFTNWINEQL
+14 
-29 QGNVIQ
+29 
-35 DLTQD
+35 
-40 LSDGVNLIRLVEI
+40 
-53 LQGRRYYGKVYDQEP
+53 
-68 TEIQK
+68 
-73 LMNVQMALD
+73 
-82 ALREDGV
+82 
-89 KTVNIGSHDIVDGNE
+89 
-104 KLILGLI
+104 
-111 WCLVQRYQI
+111 
-120 ACKTKIPPKKLVMAW
+120 
-135 IQSALPELKLTN
+135 
-147 FRTNWNDGIALS
+147 
-159 ALLEYCQP
+159 
-167 GLCPEWRNLDPSAA
+167 
-181 RENCHR
+181 
-187 AILLAERYLE
+187 
-197 VPGIIS
+197 
-203 SDHLSSPH
+203 
-211 LDELSC
+211 
-217 LTYLSYFIT
+217 
-226 KGAPGYRATLKKVSL
+226 
-241 LLPDCNVEDL
+241 
-251 EHSWS
+251 
-256 DGFLLAHL
+256 
-264 VEACGGSVPEIER
+264 
-277 MRFENLNDFVENV
+277 
-290 AVVLDAAADIG
+290 
-301 VGSLI
+301 
-306 GADDIADPQGEHL
+306 
-319 GTMALVAALCS
+319 
-330 IPLEQQVKY
+330 
-339 TDCYVNQQVNLDL
+339 
-352 AFTSGN
+352 
-358 EVRIEELDVQVVG
+358 
-371 STGEIYSNEAIQLRK
+371 
-386 SRTSQGANLSL
+386 
-397 IPVEQGFL
+397 
-405 QVRIYCQGSEL
+405 
-416 PASPI
+416 
-421 QLQVHTQEETRS
+421 
-433 TSRAASRAHPENRN
+433 
-447 PGATTSTS
+447 
-455 TVRTTVSPVRAP
+455 
-467 KQEAGKVAQISSET
+467 
-481 EVDISHKS
+481 
-489 FAQRRLHIIKQLEA
+489 
-503 QHVNHIAQTKSH
+503 
-515 HQPQQ
+515 
-520 QQQHHQPQ
+520 
-528 PHQQSPSIV
+528 
-537 QVVLPTPPPPPTSA
+537 
-551 QNSSHIPPAP
+551 
-561 PIPAVLEASAYREMP
+561 
-576 LTRSPDVGLVSFSGL
+576 
-591 SEPCSVGSI
+591 
-600 VEVVINAHGD
+600 
-610 AVSGSVYVEAVSPS
+610 
-624 GTVHPC
+624 
-630 TVRHQNNT
+630 
-638 YMATF
+638 
-643 TPQEVGL
+643 
-650 WRIGILYD
+650 
-658 GEHIRGSPFACQ
+658 
-670 VFDSGLVNV
+670 
-679 YGLDVGLVGQELRFS
+679 
-694 VNTSQAGHGNLS
+694 
-706 VTVLRHGREIPLNI
+706 
-720 EEQGNSKNH
+720 
-729 QVSFIPDGAGQYKIH
+729 
-744 VLFNRME
+744 ME
-751 IKGSPFV
+751 IKGSPFI
-758 LDIADASSVSTYGE
+758 LDIADASSVSVYGE

-787 HAVGADAKDISAYV
+787 HAIGAEAKDISAHV
-801 TAPSGGKFPAKIVTL
+801 TVPSGGKFPAKVVTL
-816 DDVTFKIEWTPNEPG
+816 DDVTFQIEWTPKEPG

-861 RNMPRRIVP
+861 RNMPRRIQP
-870 SKLNTDHSFEID
+870 SKLHTDHSFEID

-919 QSITHTIE
+919 QSMTHTIE

-972 PVNRV
+972 PVNRT
-977 AHFDITGEGL
+977 AQFDITGEGL
-987 ELSDIQAKIVGPDNK
+987 ELSDIQAKISGPDNR
-1002 EFPIRIIP
+1002 EYPIRIIP

-1054 RLEPLGGGSPNQPV
+1054 RLEPLGGGVPKQPV

-1083 ISVNQGRVPNNVQ
+1083 ISVNQGKVPNNVQ

-1150 TAVSTAISAGGQSSI
+1150 TAVSTAISAGGTSLI

-1202 PQLLRESRNTDKPWQ
+1202 PQLLRESRKADKPWQ
-1217 SSYAPSPSR
+1217 SSYAPSSSR

-1238 ASTVYDRVYGS
+1238 ASTVYDRVYNS
-1249 GGDVERTLSPSDPS
+1249 NSDVERTLSPSDPS

-1270 THTVIH
+1270 TTTVIH

-1298 PPGYEREFVEKR
+1298 PTGYEREFVEKR

-1325 THISETPLSPI
+1325 HSHISEVPLSPI

-1343 DTNERVK
+1343 DHHERVK

-1359 DEEEREQRRAQLE
+1359 DEEEREQRRNQLE
-1372 RDNKNTLGYTVAQY
+1372 RDSKNTLGYTVAQY
-1386 GDARSTPE
+1386 GDGE
-1394 RRYFGD
+1394 KRYFGD
-1400 TLDKK
+1400 TLEKK

-1415 SIQQQRPTSPE
+1415 SVQQRSTSPE

-1435 KKRDTPELPPPR
+1435 RKSEKPDLPPR

-1483 PSVPKKRATTP
+1483 PNVPKKRATTP
-1494 EGHVEPMNEHEER
+1494 EGHVEPVNDNEEKDR
-1507 QGFLR
+1507 QAFLR

-1520 PVETHLHRS
+1520 PVDAPLRRS
-1529 DEKESIYDLPPQEK
+1529 DEKESIYDLPPQER
-1543 LHKYPEEPTIALADQ
+1543 LHKYPEEPTIALGEKAN
-1558 TSARSAYSKGREDDI
+1558 TSAIAAYTKGRQDDI
-1573 YEASRHTSYPAAPN
+1573 DEVSRNASFPSAPTIN
-1587 IDYSDR
+1587 YNERSD
-1593 KEELSSY
+1593 EVSNY
-1600 NRAKEDHYGVVGE
+1600 NRTKEDHYGVVGE
-1613 YPAAPKIAYSDSK
+1613 YPTAPKIAYSDSK
-1626 DAVVRDHYARAKEEP
+1626 EAVIREHYAQAKEDP
-1641 YGTIADCPP
+1641 YATVGECPP
-1650 APEIALRSDDLKET
+1650 APEISLRSDKLNET
-1664 KNDYVRAKNGD
+1664 KNEYRRTTDSDQQDGKAG
-1675 HPADTS
+1675 
-1681 CPPPPV
+1681 PPPPV

-1741 EAAMAPEVPLRP
+1741 ETAIAPEVPLRP
-1753 SDELPHSPVPS
+1753 VEELPHSPAPS
-1764 SKSTPATTPK
+1764 SRSTPATTPK
-1774 MSLKFRKDGKDGKPF
+1774 LSAKFRKDGKEGKPF

-1795 FTCKHD
+1795 FVCKHD

-1815 IKLGKEDNLRVVV
+1815 IKLGKEDQLRVVV
-1828 MPPANKA
+1828 LPPANKA

-1846 VDAKVKKS
+1846 VDTKVKKS
-1854 SSKYEIT
+1854 SSKYEIS

-1870 KVFAYVNE
+1870 KVFAYVNDM
-1878 IQHPLSPFAVRV
+1878 QHPLSPFAVRV

-1902 HQSNLNDTVEFTV
+1902 NQSNLNDTVEFTV

-1959 KGAHTVNITFNK
+1959 KGPHTVNITFNK

-1980 VNIVDAPLPP
+1980 VNIVDAPLP
-1990 PVALEAPVGV
+1990 APVVLEPASG
-2000 AAVASPSLSKKELK
+2000 ASAVASPSLSKKELK

-2036 TLKKEKKSKTHRFPA
+2036 TLKKEKKSKSHRFPA

-2077 DQLEIRVLDSKKN
+2077 DQLEIRVLDSKKS
-2090 EIGTEIVEIEP
+2090 EIGTDIVEIEP

-2218 FICQLVA
+2218 FLCQLVA
-2225 TAQATATGAGIERI
+2225 TAQATATGAGLERI
-2239 PVDEETEIQILTED
+2239 PVDEETEIQILTD
-2253 TEIAPEARVRDPQGN
+2253 EIDSAPEARVRDPQGN

-2280 NTLHI
+2280 ETLHI

-2298 DITLGGEAIAGSPFT
+2298 DIFLQGEPIAGSPFT
-2313 AKAYDARKTVLVPPT
+2313 AKAYDARKTVLVPPAN
-2328 GAVVGKPATFVI
+2328 AVVGKPATFVI

-2406 PTGAVPAAVVLPAA
+2406 SAGSVPAAVVLPAA
-2420 IGTGAA
+2420 AVIGAETA
-2426 VAASQHARHTPQ
+2426 VAARERIKHTPQ
-2438 HSSEV
+2438 HSSEQ
-2443 IPVKQT
+2443 IKQT
-2449 TTTVLQKTPEIKE
+2449 TTTVLQKTPEIRE
-2462 KVEKTGLA
+2462 TVEKTGLA

-2475 AQVGQKKGFT
+2475 AQIGQKKGFT
-2485 IDNINKSSDCNVVI
+2485 IDNINKSSDCNVII
-2499 TAPDGSLVPV
+2499 T
-2509 TIQKSS
+2509 
-2515 TSAYAEFTPTQI
+2515 
-2527 GEHLVE
+2527 
-2533 IYLDHDVIDEFVIK
+2533 
-2547 IKDERHTLPPVC
+2547 
-2559 LAGQKYSFDVNS
+2559 
-2571 DDKNQVRVT
+2571 
-2580 IREPSGRMLPVQME
+2580 
-2594 DLPDGGV
+2594 
-2601 RVSSRFKEVGP
+2601 
-2612 HSIDVF
+2612 
-2618 VDDQPIGERKMQTV
+2618 
-2632 IDPLNGA
+2632 
-2639 QLVSEPKREIVGEQ
+2639 
-2653 TELKILID
+2653 
-2661 SGVESQV
+2661 
-2668 EVIIEGP
+2668 
-2675 DREDNEVYMKKV
+2675 
-2687 SETLWSAIWTPQVEG
+2687 
-2702 EHELSILVAGE
+2702 
-2713 QIPGSPFPIHVLD
+2713 
-2726 PSAVRVVG
+2726 
-2734 LKNAPV
+2734 
-2740 GVEQQFSVDYTNSGA
+2740 
-2755 SIATVE
+2755 
-2761 VRHGDQ
+2761 
-2767 PIPTTVKKMKPGQL
+2767 
-2781 LCTFTPFVDGPH
+2781 
-2793 QVDVIIDGVP
+2793 
-2803 LTEGPYEVFISHLG
+2803 
-2817 TVRASGDALKKAQRA
+2817 
-2832 RTARFEVI
+2832 
-2840 NVEQNRGE
+2840 
-2848 LDVMVSDPKGGP
+2848 DPKGGP

-2901 KTEVIDVKN
+2901 KTEVIDPKN
-2910 VEVRGLS
+2910 VEIRGLS
-2917 EPILLRHATT
+2917 DQVLLRHATT

-2945 DPSGTPLRTETLK
+2945 DPTGSPLRTEMLK
-2958 SPGGEDRVTF
+2958 SPGGEDRITF
-2968 LPNQTGEHKVNVKVA
+2968 LPNQTGPHKINVKVA
-2983 GFQLPGYPQT
+2983 GFQIPGYPQT
-2993 ILVSEQEKPTVYG
+2993 ILVSEQEKPAVYG

-3028 NGGLKIHVA
+3028 NGGLKIHA
-3037 GPDRQKIHHN
+3037 TGPDGQKVHHN

-3055 SEVVFYPEETGPYTV
+3055 SEVVFYPEETGTYNV
-3070 SIDFNNRPISGS
+3070 SIDFNNRPITGS
-3082 PFVVNV
+3082 PFTVNV

-3138 ALLGNGPVVEDMGQG
+3138 SLIGNGPVVEDMGQG

-3180 AFPVRARSAA
+3180 AFPVRARSSA

-3204 PPPMTTTYHTREK
+3204 PPPVTTTYHTREK

-3222 VDDEIN
+3222 ADDEIS

-3334 IGIINENIKTVID
+3334 IGIINENIKTLID

-3357 ALCMGPTK
+3357 ALCMGPNK

-3510 TEKELSRFLRGEA
+3510 TEKELSRYLRGEA

-3528 ATPFIPPGWVAQPPP
+3528 ATPFIPPGWVAPPQMYP
-3543 MFQMQPGQQRFLPPP
+3543 MQPGQQRFLPPP

-3563 MGVSSPYGSVPPPTK
+3563 MGVPSPYGSVPPPTK

>member
-29 QGNVIQ
+29 QGNVIR

-40 LSDGVNLIRLVEI
+40 LSDGVNLIKLVEI
-53 LQGRRYYGKVYDQEP
+53 LQGRRYYGKVYDQDP

-167 GLCPEWRNLDPSAA
+167 GLCPEWRNLDPSEA

-187 AILLAERYLE
+187 ALLLAERYLE
-197 VPGIIS
+197 VPPIIS

-226 KGAPGYRATLKKVSL
+226 KGAPGYRATLKKVSM
-241 LLPDCNVEDL
+241 LLPDCNVDDL

-264 VEACGGSVPEIER
+264 VEICGGRVPELER
-277 MRFENLNDFVENV
+277 MRFDNLNDFVENV
-290 AVVLDAAADIG
+290 AIVLDAAADIG

-306 GADDIADPQGEHL
+306 GADDIAEPQGEHL

-330 IPLEQQVKY
+330 VSLEQQVKY

-352 AFTSGN
+352 AFTEGN

-371 STGEIYSNEAIQLRK
+371 GNGQLYSNEAIKLRK
-386 SRTSQGANLSL
+386 SRTVQGANLSL
-397 IPVEQGFL
+397 MPVEPGFL
-405 QVRIYCQGSEL
+405 QNRTSFTLDFKLLFPKTKALPMSILSSRIENSGYESIREKMQSRFYHTVRIYCQGSEL

-421 QLQVHTQEETRS
+421 SLQVHTQEETRS
-433 TSRAASRAHPENRN
+433 SSRAASRAHPENRN
-447 PGATTSTS
+447 PPASTS
-455 TVRTTVSPVRAP
+455 KYIERTIVSPVSDSR
-467 KQEAGKVAQISSET
+467 ESGKIAQFSTET

-515 HQPQQ
+515 HQQHTQ
-520 QQQHHQPQ
+520 QQQHHQTVPT
-528 PHQQSPSIV
+528 QSSSIV
-537 QVVLPTPPPPPTSA
+537 QVVQPIPPPPPTLA
-551 QNSSHIPPAP
+551 QSSSNIPPPP

-591 SEPCSVGSI
+591 TEPCSVGSI

-624 GTVHPC
+624 GNVHRC
-630 TVRHQNNT
+630 TVRHQDNS

-670 VFDSGLVNV
+670 VYHLDRRSLITRRQVFDSGLVNV
-679 YGLDVGLVGQELRFS
+679 YGLDVGLVGQELNFS
-694 VNTSQAGHGNLS
+694 VNASQAGHGNLS
-706 VTVLRHGREIPLNI
+706 VTVFRHGREIPLSI
-720 EEQGNSKNH
+720 EEQGSSKVH
-729 QVSFIPDGAGQYKIH
+729 QVSFTPDGAGQYKIH

-751 IKGSPFV
+751 IKGSPFI
-758 LDIADASSVSTYGE
+758 LDIADASSVSVYGE

-787 HAVGADAKDISAYV
+787 HAIGAEAKDISAHV
-801 TAPSGGKFPAKIVTL
+801 TVPSGGKFPAKVVTL
-816 DDVTFKIEWTPNEPG
+816 DDVTFQIEWTPKEPG

-861 RNMPRRIVP
+861 RNMPRRIQP
-870 SKLNTDHSFEID
+870 SKLHTDHSFEID

-919 QSITHTIE
+919 QSMTHTIE

-972 PVNRV
+972 PVNRT
-977 AHFDITGEGL
+977 AQFDITGEGL
-987 ELSDIQAKIVGPDNK
+987 ELSDIQAKISGPDNR
-1002 EFPIRIIP
+1002 EYPIRIIP

-1054 RLEPLGGGSPNQPV
+1054 RLEPLGGGVPKQPV

-1083 ISVNQGRVPNNVQ
+1083 ISVNQGKVPNNVQ

-1150 TAVSTAISAGGQSSI
+1150 TAVSTAISAGGTSLI

-1202 PQLLRESRNTDKPWQ
+1202 PQLLRESRKADKPWQ
-1217 SSYAPSPSR
+1217 SSYAPSSSR

-1238 ASTVYDRVYGS
+1238 ASTVYDRVYNS
-1249 GGDVERTLSPSDPS
+1249 NSDVERTLSPSDPS

-1270 THTVIH
+1270 TTTVIH

-1298 PPGYEREFVEKR
+1298 PTGYEREFVEKR

-1325 THISETPLSPI
+1325 HSHISEVPLSPI

-1343 DTNERVK
+1343 DHHERVK

-1359 DEEEREQRRAQLE
+1359 DEEEREQRRNQLE
-1372 RDNKNTLGYTVAQY
+1372 RDSKNTLGYTVAQY
-1386 GDARSTPE
+1386 GDGE
-1394 RRYFGD
+1394 KRYFGD
-1400 TLDKK
+1400 TLEKK

-1415 SIQQQRPTSPE
+1415 SVQQRSTSPE

-1435 KKRDTPELPPPR
+1435 RKSEKPDLPPR

-1483 PSVPKKRATTP
+1483 PNVPKKRATTP
-1494 EGHVEPMNEHEER
+1494 EGHVEPVNDNEEKDR
-1507 QGFLR
+1507 QAFLR

-1520 PVETHLHRS
+1520 PVDAPLRRS
-1529 DEKESIYDLPPQEK
+1529 DEKESIYDLPPQER
-1543 LHKYPEEPTIALADQ
+1543 LHKYPEEPTIALGEKAN
-1558 TSARSAYSKGREDDI
+1558 TSAIAAYTKGRQDDI
-1573 YEASRHTSYPAAPN
+1573 DEVSRNASFPSAPTIN
-1587 IDYSDR
+1587 YNERSD
-1593 KEELSSY
+1593 EVSNY
-1600 NRAKEDHYGVVGE
+1600 NRTKEDHYGVVGE
-1613 YPAAPKIAYSDSK
+1613 YPTAPKIAYSDSK
-1626 DAVVRDHYARAKEEP
+1626 EAVIREHYAQAKEDP
-1641 YGTIADCPP
+1641 YATVGECPP
-1650 APEIALRSDDLKET
+1650 APEISLRSDKLNET
-1664 KNDYVRAKNGD
+1664 KNEYRRTTDSDQQDGKAG
-1675 HPADTS
+1675 
-1681 CPPPPV
+1681 PPPPV

-1741 EAAMAPEVPLRP
+1741 ETAIAPEVPLRP
-1753 SDELPHSPVPS
+1753 VEELPHSPAPS
-1764 SKSTPATTPK
+1764 SRSTPATTPK
-1774 MSLKFRKDGKDGKPF
+1774 LSAKFRKDGKEGKPF

-1795 FTCKHD
+1795 FVCKHD

-1815 IKLGKEDNLRVVV
+1815 IKLGKEDQLRVVV
-1828 MPPANKA
+1828 LPPANKA

-1846 VDAKVKKS
+1846 VDTKVKKS
-1854 SSKYEIT
+1854 SSKYEIS

-1870 KVFAYVNE
+1870 KVFAYVNDM
-1878 IQHPLSPFAVRV
+1878 QHPLSPFAVRV

-1902 HQSNLNDTVEFTV
+1902 NQSNLNDTVEFTV

-1959 KGAHTVNITFNK
+1959 KGPHTVNITFNK

-1980 VNIVDAPLPP
+1980 VNIVDAPLP
-1990 PVALEAPVGV
+1990 APVVLEPASG
-2000 AAVASPSLSKKELK
+2000 ASAVASPSLSKKELK

-2036 TLKKEKKSKTHRFPA
+2036 TLKKEKKSKSHRFPA

-2077 DQLEIRVLDSKKN
+2077 DQLEIRVLDSKKS
-2090 EIGTEIVEIEP
+2090 EIGTDIVEIEP

-2218 FICQLVA
+2218 FLCQLVA
-2225 TAQATATGAGIERI
+2225 TAQATATGAGLERI
-2239 PVDEETEIQILTED
+2239 PVDEETEIQILTD
-2253 TEIAPEARVRDPQGN
+2253 EIDSAPEARVRDPQGN

-2280 NTLHI
+2280 ETLHI

-2298 DITLGGEAIAGSPFT
+2298 DIFLQGEPIAGSPFT
-2313 AKAYDARKTVLVPPT
+2313 AKAYDARKTVLVPPAN
-2328 GAVVGKPATFVI
+2328 AVVGKPATFVI

-2406 PTGAVPAAVVLPAA
+2406 SAGSVPAAVVLPAA
-2420 IGTGAA
+2420 AVIGAETA
-2426 VAASQHARHTPQ
+2426 VAARERIKHTPQ
-2438 HSSEV
+2438 HSSEQ
-2443 IPVKQT
+2443 IKQT
-2449 TTTVLQKTPEIKE
+2449 TTTVLQKTPEIRE
-2462 KVEKTGLA
+2462 TVEKTGLA

-2475 AQVGQKKGFT
+2475 AQIGQKKGFT
-2485 IDNINKSSDCNVVI
+2485 IDNINKSSDCNVII
-2499 TAPDGSLVPV
+2499 T
-2509 TIQKSS
+2509 
-2515 TSAYAEFTPTQI
+2515 
-2527 GEHLVE
+2527 
-2533 IYLDHDVIDEFVIK
+2533 
-2547 IKDERHTLPPVC
+2547 
-2559 LAGQKYSFDVNS
+2559 
-2571 DDKNQVRVT
+2571 
-2580 IREPSGRMLPVQME
+2580 
-2594 DLPDGGV
+2594 
-2601 RVSSRFKEVGP
+2601 
-2612 HSIDVF
+2612 
-2618 VDDQPIGERKMQTV
+2618 
-2632 IDPLNGA
+2632 
-2639 QLVSEPKREIVGEQ
+2639 
-2653 TELKILID
+2653 
-2661 SGVESQV
+2661 
-2668 EVIIEGP
+2668 
-2675 DREDNEVYMKKV
+2675 
-2687 SETLWSAIWTPQVEG
+2687 
-2702 EHELSILVAGE
+2702 
-2713 QIPGSPFPIHVLD
+2713 
-2726 PSAVRVVG
+2726 
-2734 LKNAPV
+2734 
-2740 GVEQQFSVDYTNSGA
+2740 
-2755 SIATVE
+2755 
-2761 VRHGDQ
+2761 
-2767 PIPTTVKKMKPGQL
+2767 
-2781 LCTFTPFVDGPH
+2781 
-2793 QVDVIIDGVP
+2793 
-2803 LTEGPYEVFISHLG
+2803 
-2817 TVRASGDALKKAQRA
+2817 
-2832 RTARFEVI
+2832 
-2840 NVEQNRGE
+2840 
-2848 LDVMVSDPKGGP
+2848 DPKGGP

-2901 KTEVIDVKN
+2901 KTEVIDPKN
-2910 VEVRGLS
+2910 VEIRGLS
-2917 EPILLRHATT
+2917 DQVLLRHATT

-2945 DPSGTPLRTETLK
+2945 DPTGSPLRTEMLK
-2958 SPGGEDRVTF
+2958 SPGGEDRITF
-2968 LPNQTGEHKVNVKVA
+2968 LPNQTGPHKINVKVA
-2983 GFQLPGYPQT
+2983 GFQIPGYPQT
-2993 ILVSEQEKPTVYG
+2993 ILVSEQEKPAVYG

-3028 NGGLKIHVA
+3028 NGGLKIHA
-3037 GPDRQKIHHN
+3037 TGPDGQKVHHN

-3055 SEVVFYPEETGPYTV
+3055 SEVVFYPEETGTYNV
-3070 SIDFNNRPISGS
+3070 SIDFNNRPITGS
-3082 PFVVNV
+3082 PFTVNV

-3138 ALLGNGPVVEDMGQG
+3138 SLIGNGPVVEDMGQG

-3180 AFPVRARSAA
+3180 AFPVRARSSA

-3204 PPPMTTTYHTREK
+3204 PPPVTTTYHTREK

-3222 VDDEIN
+3222 ADDEIS

-3334 IGIINENIKTVID
+3334 IGIINENIKTLID

-3357 ALCMGPTK
+3357 ALCMGPNK

-3510 TEKELSRFLRGEA
+3510 TEKELSRYLRGEA

-3528 ATPFIPPGWVAQPPP
+3528 ATPFIPPGWVAPPQMYP
-3543 MFQMQPGQQRFLPPP
+3543 MQPGQQRFLPPP

-3563 MGVSSPYGSVPPPTK
+3563 MGVPSPYGSVPPPTK

>member
-29 QGNVIQ
+29 QGNVIR

-40 LSDGVNLIRLVEI
+40 LSDGVNLIKLVEI
-53 LQGRRYYGKVYDQEP
+53 LQGRRYYGKVYDQDP

-167 GLCPEWRNLDPSAA
+167 GLCPEWRNLDPSEA

-187 AILLAERYLE
+187 ALLLAERYLE
-197 VPGIIS
+197 VPPIIS

-226 KGAPGYRATLKKVSL
+226 KGAPGYRATLKKVSM
-241 LLPDCNVEDL
+241 LLPDCNVDDL

-264 VEACGGSVPEIER
+264 VEICGGRVPELER
-277 MRFENLNDFVENV
+277 MRFDNLNDFVENV
-290 AVVLDAAADIG
+290 AIVLDAAADIG

-306 GADDIADPQGEHL
+306 GADDIAEPQGEHL

-330 IPLEQQVKY
+330 VSLEQQVKY

-352 AFTSGN
+352 AFTEGN

-371 STGEIYSNEAIQLRK
+371 GNGQLYSNEAIKLRK
-386 SRTSQGANLSL
+386 SRTVQGANLSL
-397 IPVEQGFL
+397 MPVEPGFL

-421 QLQVHTQEETRS
+421 SLQVHTQEETRS
-433 TSRAASRAHPENRN
+433 SSRAASRAHPENRN
-447 PGATTSTS
+447 PPASTS
-455 TVRTTVSPVRAP
+455 KYIERTIVSPVSDSR
-467 KQEAGKVAQISSET
+467 ESGKIAQFSTET

-515 HQPQQ
+515 HQQHTQ
-520 QQQHHQPQ
+520 QQQHHQTVPT
-528 PHQQSPSIV
+528 QSSSIV
-537 QVVLPTPPPPPTSA
+537 QVVQPIPPPPPTLA
-551 QNSSHIPPAP
+551 QSSSNIPPPP

-591 SEPCSVGSI
+591 TEPCSVGSI

-624 GTVHPC
+624 GNVHRC
-630 TVRHQNNT
+630 TVRHQDNS

-679 YGLDVGLVGQELRFS
+679 YGLDVGLVGQELNFS
-694 VNTSQAGHGNLS
+694 VNASQAGHGNLS
-706 VTVLRHGREIPLNI
+706 VTVFRHGREIPLSI
-720 EEQGNSKNH
+720 EEQGSSKVH
-729 QVSFIPDGAGQYKIH
+729 QVSFTPDGAGQYKIH

-751 IKGSPFV
+751 IKGSPFI
-758 LDIADASSVSTYGE
+758 LDIADASSVSVYGE

-787 HAVGADAKDISAYV
+787 HAIGAEAKDISAHV
-801 TAPSGGKFPAKIVTL
+801 T
-816 DDVTFKIEWTPNEPG
+816 G

-861 RNMPRRIVP
+861 RNMPRRIQP
-870 SKLNTDHSFEID
+870 SKLHTDHSFEID

-919 QSITHTIE
+919 QSMTHTIE

-972 PVNRV
+972 PVNRT
-977 AHFDITGEGL
+977 AQFDITGEGL
-987 ELSDIQAKIVGPDNK
+987 ELSDIQAKISGPDNR
-1002 EFPIRIIP
+1002 EYPIRIIP

-1054 RLEPLGGGSPNQPV
+1054 RLEPLGGGVPKQPV

-1083 ISVNQGRVPNNVQ
+1083 ISVNQGKVPNNVQ

-1150 TAVSTAISAGGQSSI
+1150 TAVSTAISAGGTSLI

-1202 PQLLRESRNTDKPWQ
+1202 PQLLRESRKADKPWQ
-1217 SSYAPSPSR
+1217 SSYAPSSSR

-1238 ASTVYDRVYGS
+1238 ASTVYDRVYNS
-1249 GGDVERTLSPSDPS
+1249 NSDVERTLSPSDPS

-1270 THTVIH
+1270 TTTVIH

-1298 PPGYEREFVEKR
+1298 PTGYEREFVEKR

-1325 THISETPLSPI
+1325 HSHISEVPLSPI

-1343 DTNERVK
+1343 DHHERVK

-1359 DEEEREQRRAQLE
+1359 DEEEREQRRNQLE
-1372 RDNKNTLGYTVAQY
+1372 RDSKNTLGYTVAQY
-1386 GDARSTPE
+1386 GDGE
-1394 RRYFGD
+1394 KRYFGD
-1400 TLDKK
+1400 TLEKK

-1415 SIQQQRPTSPE
+1415 SVQQRSTSPE

-1435 KKRDTPELPPPR
+1435 RKSEKPDLPPR

-1483 PSVPKKRATTP
+1483 PNVPKKRATTP
-1494 EGHVEPMNEHEER
+1494 EGHVEPVNDNEEKDR
-1507 QGFLR
+1507 QAFLR

-1520 PVETHLHRS
+1520 PVDAPLRRS
-1529 DEKESIYDLPPQEK
+1529 DEKESIYDLPPQER
-1543 LHKYPEEPTIALADQ
+1543 LHKYPEEPTIALGEKAN
-1558 TSARSAYSKGREDDI
+1558 TSAIAAYTKGRQDDI
-1573 YEASRHTSYPAAPN
+1573 DEVSRNASFPSAPTIN
-1587 IDYSDR
+1587 YNERSD
-1593 KEELSSY
+1593 EVSNY
-1600 NRAKEDHYGVVGE
+1600 NRTKEDHYGVVGE
-1613 YPAAPKIAYSDSK
+1613 YPTAPKIAYSDSK
-1626 DAVVRDHYARAKEEP
+1626 EAVIREHYAQAKEDP
-1641 YGTIADCPP
+1641 YATVGECPP
-1650 APEIALRSDDLKET
+1650 APEISLRSDKLNET
-1664 KNDYVRAKNGD
+1664 KNEYRRTTDSDQQDGKAG
-1675 HPADTS
+1675 
-1681 CPPPPV
+1681 PPPPV

-1741 EAAMAPEVPLRP
+1741 ETAIAPEVPLRP
-1753 SDELPHSPVPS
+1753 VEELPHSPAPS
-1764 SKSTPATTPK
+1764 SRSTPATTPK
-1774 MSLKFRKDGKDGKPF
+1774 LSAKFRKDGKEGKPF

-1795 FTCKHD
+1795 FVCKHD

-1815 IKLGKEDNLRVVV
+1815 IKLGKEDQLRVVV
-1828 MPPANKA
+1828 LPPANKA

-1846 VDAKVKKS
+1846 VDTKVKKS
-1854 SSKYEIT
+1854 SSKYEIS

-1870 KVFAYVNE
+1870 KVFAYVNDM
-1878 IQHPLSPFAVRV
+1878 QHPLSPFAVRV

-1902 HQSNLNDTVEFTV
+1902 NQSNLNDTVEFTV

-1959 KGAHTVNITFNK
+1959 KGPHTVNITFNK

-1980 VNIVDAPLPP
+1980 VNIVDAPLP
-1990 PVALEAPVGV
+1990 APVVLEPASG
-2000 AAVASPSLSKKELK
+2000 ASAVASPSLSKKELK

-2036 TLKKEKKSKTHRFPA
+2036 TLKKEKKSKSHRFPA

-2077 DQLEIRVLDSKKN
+2077 DQLEIRVLDSKKS
-2090 EIGTEIVEIEP
+2090 EIGTDIVEIEP

-2218 FICQLVA
+2218 FLCQLVA
-2225 TAQATATGAGIERI
+2225 TAQATATGAGLERI
-2239 PVDEETEIQILTED
+2239 PVDEETEIQILTD
-2253 TEIAPEARVRDPQGN
+2253 EIDSAPEARVRDPQGN

-2280 NTLHI
+2280 ETLHI

-2298 DITLGGEAIAGSPFT
+2298 DIFLQGEPIAGSPFT
-2313 AKAYDARKTVLVPPT
+2313 AKAYDARKTVLVPPAN
-2328 GAVVGKPATFVI
+2328 AVVGKPATFVI

-2406 PTGAVPAAVVLPAA
+2406 SAGSVPAAVVLPAA
-2420 IGTGAA
+2420 AVIGAETA
-2426 VAASQHARHTPQ
+2426 VAARERIKHTPQ
-2438 HSSEV
+2438 HSSEQ
-2443 IPVKQT
+2443 IKQT
-2449 TTTVLQKTPEIKE
+2449 TTTVLQKTPEIRE
-2462 KVEKTGLA
+2462 TVEKTGLA

-2475 AQVGQKKGFT
+2475 AQIGQKKGFT
-2485 IDNINKSSDCNVVI
+2485 IDNINKSSDCNVII
-2499 TAPDGSLVPV
+2499 TAPDGSMVPV
-2509 TIQKSS
+2509 SIQKSS
-2515 TSAYAEFTPTQI
+2515 TSAYAEFTPTI
-2527 GEHLVE
+2527 TGEHLVE
-2533 IYLDHDVIDEFVIK
+2533 IYLDHEIIDEFVIK
-2547 IKDERHTLPPVC
+2547 IKDERHILPPVC

-2571 DDKNQVRVT
+2571 DDKNKVRVT

-2601 RVSSRFKEVGP
+2601 RVSCRFKEVGI

-2675 DREDNEVYMKKV
+2675 DREDNEVFVKKV
-2687 SETLWSAIWTPQVEG
+2687 SETLWSAVWTPKVEG

-2726 PSAVRVVG
+2726 PSAVRVIG

-2755 SIATVE
+2755 SIASVE

-2767 PIPTTVKKMKPGQL
+2767 TIPITVKKMKPGQL

-2793 QVDVIIDGVP
+2793 QVEVIIDGVP
-2803 LTEGPYEVFISHLG
+2803 LSDGPYEVFISHLG
-2817 TVRASGDALKKAQRA
+2817 TVRASGDALRKAQRA

-2901 KTEVIDVKN
+2901 KTEVIDPKN
-2910 VEVRGLS
+2910 VEIRGLS
-2917 EPILLRHATT
+2917 DQVLLRHATT

-2945 DPSGTPLRTETLK
+2945 DPTGSPLRTEMLK
-2958 SPGGEDRVTF
+2958 SPGGEDRITF
-2968 LPNQTGEHKVNVKVA
+2968 LPNQTGPHKINVKVA
-2983 GFQLPGYPQT
+2983 GFQIPGYPQT
-2993 ILVSEQEKPTVYG
+2993 ILVSEQEKPAVYG

-3028 NGGLKIHVA
+3028 NGGLKIHA
-3037 GPDRQKIHHN
+3037 TGPDGQKVHHN

-3055 SEVVFYPEETGPYTV
+3055 SEVVFYPEETGTYNV
-3070 SIDFNNRPISGS
+3070 SIDFNNRPITGS
-3082 PFVVNV
+3082 PFTVNV

-3138 ALLGNGPVVEDMGQG
+3138 SLIGNGPVVEDMGQG

-3180 AFPVRARSAA
+3180 AFPVRARSSA

-3204 PPPMTTTYHTREK
+3204 PPPVTTTYHTREK

-3222 VDDEIN
+3222 ADDEIS

-3334 IGIINENIKTVID
+3334 IGIINENIKTLID

-3357 ALCMGPTK
+3357 ALCMGPNK

-3510 TEKELSRFLRGEA
+3510 TEKELSRYLRGEA

-3528 ATPFIPPGWVAQPPP
+3528 ATPFIPPGWVAPPQMYP
-3543 MFQMQPGQQRFLPPP
+3543 MQPGQQRFLPPP

-3563 MGVSSPYGSVPPPTK
+3563 MGVPSPYGSVPPPTK

>member
-1 MGKQGEEA
+1 
-9 RQKWI
+9 
-14 DIQLHTFTNWINEQL
+14 
-29 QGNVIQ
+29 
-35 DLTQD
+35 
-40 LSDGVNLIRLVEI
+40 
-53 LQGRRYYGKVYDQEP
+53 
-68 TEIQK
+68 
-73 LMNVQMALD
+73 
-82 ALREDGV
+82 
-89 KTVNIGSHDIVDGNE
+89 
-104 KLILGLI
+104 
-111 WCLVQRYQI
+111 
-120 ACKTKIPPKKLVMAW
+120 
-135 IQSALPELKLTN
+135 
-147 FRTNWNDGIALS
+147 
-159 ALLEYCQP
+159 
-167 GLCPEWRNLDPSAA
+167 
-181 RENCHR
+181 
-187 AILLAERYLE
+187 
-197 VPGIIS
+197 
-203 SDHLSSPH
+203 
-211 LDELSC
+211 
-217 LTYLSYFIT
+217 
-226 KGAPGYRATLKKVSL
+226 
-241 LLPDCNVEDL
+241 
-251 EHSWS
+251 
-256 DGFLLAHL
+256 
-264 VEACGGSVPEIER
+264 
-277 MRFENLNDFVENV
+277 
-290 AVVLDAAADIG
+290 
-301 VGSLI
+301 
-306 GADDIADPQGEHL
+306 
-319 GTMALVAALCS
+319 
-330 IPLEQQVKY
+330 
-339 TDCYVNQQVNLDL
+339 
-352 AFTSGN
+352 
-358 EVRIEELDVQVVG
+358 
-371 STGEIYSNEAIQLRK
+371 
-386 SRTSQGANLSL
+386 
-397 IPVEQGFL
+397 
-405 QVRIYCQGSEL
+405 
-416 PASPI
+416 
-421 QLQVHTQEETRS
+421 
-433 TSRAASRAHPENRN
+433 
-447 PGATTSTS
+447 
-455 TVRTTVSPVRAP
+455 
-467 KQEAGKVAQISSET
+467 
-481 EVDISHKS
+481 
-489 FAQRRLHIIKQLEA
+489 
-503 QHVNHIAQTKSH
+503 
-515 HQPQQ
+515 
-520 QQQHHQPQ
+520 
-528 PHQQSPSIV
+528 
-537 QVVLPTPPPPPTSA
+537 
-551 QNSSHIPPAP
+551 
-561 PIPAVLEASAYREMP
+561 
-576 LTRSPDVGLVSFSGL
+576 
-591 SEPCSVGSI
+591 
-600 VEVVINAHGD
+600 
-610 AVSGSVYVEAVSPS
+610 
-624 GTVHPC
+624 
-630 TVRHQNNT
+630 
-638 YMATF
+638 
-643 TPQEVGL
+643 
-650 WRIGILYD
+650 
-658 GEHIRGSPFACQ
+658 
-670 VFDSGLVNV
+670 
-679 YGLDVGLVGQELRFS
+679 
-694 VNTSQAGHGNLS
+694 
-706 VTVLRHGREIPLNI
+706 
-720 EEQGNSKNH
+720 
-729 QVSFIPDGAGQYKIH
+729 
-744 VLFNRME
+744 
-751 IKGSPFV
+751 
-758 LDIADASSVSTYGE
+758 
-772 NLRSASVGKTASFMV
+772 
-787 HAVGADAKDISAYV
+787 
-801 TAPSGGKFPAKIVTL
+801 
-816 DDVTFKIEWTPNEPG
+816 
-831 EHSVDVMLA
+831 MLA

-861 RNMPRRIVP
+861 RNMPRRIQP
-870 SKLNTDHSFEID
+870 SKLHTDHSFEID

-919 QSITHTIE
+919 QSMTHTIE

-972 PVNRV
+972 PVNRT
-977 AHFDITGEGL
+977 AQFDITGEGL
-987 ELSDIQAKIVGPDNK
+987 ELSDIQAKISGPDNR
-1002 EFPIRIIP
+1002 EYPIRIIP

-1054 RLEPLGGGSPNQPV
+1054 RLEPLGGGVPKQPV

-1083 ISVNQGRVPNNVQ
+1083 ISVNQGKVPNNVQ

-1150 TAVSTAISAGGQSSI
+1150 TAVSTAISAGGTSLI

-1202 PQLLRESRNTDKPWQ
+1202 PQLLRESRKADKPWQ
-1217 SSYAPSPSR
+1217 SSYAPSSSR

-1238 ASTVYDRVYGS
+1238 ASTVYDRVYNS
-1249 GGDVERTLSPSDPS
+1249 NSDVERTLSPSDPS

-1270 THTVIH
+1270 TTTVIH

-1298 PPGYEREFVEKR
+1298 PTGYEREFVEKR

-1325 THISETPLSPI
+1325 HSHISEVPLSPI

-1343 DTNERVK
+1343 DHHERVK

-1359 DEEEREQRRAQLE
+1359 DEEEREQRRNQLE
-1372 RDNKNTLGYTVAQY
+1372 RDSKNTLGYTVAQY
-1386 GDARSTPE
+1386 GDGE
-1394 RRYFGD
+1394 KRYFGD
-1400 TLDKK
+1400 TLEKK

-1415 SIQQQRPTSPE
+1415 SVQQRSTSPE

-1435 KKRDTPELPPPR
+1435 RKSEKPDLPPR

-1483 PSVPKKRATTP
+1483 PNVPKKRATTP
-1494 EGHVEPMNEHEER
+1494 EGHVEPVNDNEEKDR
-1507 QGFLR
+1507 QAFLR

-1520 PVETHLHRS
+1520 PVDAPLRRS
-1529 DEKESIYDLPPQEK
+1529 DEKESIYDLPPQER
-1543 LHKYPEEPTIALADQ
+1543 LHKYPEEPTIALGEKAN
-1558 TSARSAYSKGREDDI
+1558 TSAIAAYTKGRQDDI
-1573 YEASRHTSYPAAPN
+1573 DEVSRNASFPSAPTIN
-1587 IDYSDR
+1587 YNERSD
-1593 KEELSSY
+1593 EVSNY
-1600 NRAKEDHYGVVGE
+1600 NRTKEDHYGVVGE
-1613 YPAAPKIAYSDSK
+1613 YPTAPKIAYSDSK
-1626 DAVVRDHYARAKEEP
+1626 EAVIREHYAQAKEDP
-1641 YGTIADCPP
+1641 YATVGECPP
-1650 APEIALRSDDLKET
+1650 APEISLRSDKLNET
-1664 KNDYVRAKNGD
+1664 KNEYRRTTDSDQQDGKAG
-1675 HPADTS
+1675 
-1681 CPPPPV
+1681 PPPPV

-1741 EAAMAPEVPLRP
+1741 ETAIAPEVPLRP
-1753 SDELPHSPVPS
+1753 VEELPHSPAPS
-1764 SKSTPATTPK
+1764 SRSTPATTPK
-1774 MSLKFRKDGKDGKPF
+1774 LSAKFRKDGKEGKPF

-1795 FTCKHD
+1795 FVCKHD

-1815 IKLGKEDNLRVVV
+1815 IKLGKEDQLRVVV
-1828 MPPANKA
+1828 LPPANKA

-1846 VDAKVKKS
+1846 VDTKVKKS
-1854 SSKYEIT
+1854 SSKYEIS

-1870 KVFAYVNE
+1870 KVFAYVNDM
-1878 IQHPLSPFAVRV
+1878 QHPLSPFAVRV

-1902 HQSNLNDTVEFTV
+1902 NQSNLNDTVEFTV

-1959 KGAHTVNITFNK
+1959 KGPHTVNITFNK

-1980 VNIVDAPLPP
+1980 VNIVDAPLP
-1990 PVALEAPVGV
+1990 APVVLEPASG
-2000 AAVASPSLSKKELK
+2000 ASAVASPSLSKKELK

-2036 TLKKEKKSKTHRFPA
+2036 TLKKEKKSKSHRFPA

-2077 DQLEIRVLDSKKN
+2077 DQLEIRVLDSKKS
-2090 EIGTEIVEIEP
+2090 EIGTDIVEIEP

-2218 FICQLVA
+2218 FLCQLVA
-2225 TAQATATGAGIERI
+2225 TAQATATGAGLERI
-2239 PVDEETEIQILTED
+2239 PVDEETEIQILTD
-2253 TEIAPEARVRDPQGN
+2253 EIDSAPEARVRDPQGN

-2280 NTLHI
+2280 ETLHI

-2298 DITLGGEAIAGSPFT
+2298 DIFLQGEPIAGSPFT
-2313 AKAYDARKTVLVPPT
+2313 AKAYDARKTVLVPPAN
-2328 GAVVGKPATFVI
+2328 AVVGKPATFVI

-2406 PTGAVPAAVVLPAA
+2406 SAGSVPAAVVLPAA
-2420 IGTGAA
+2420 AVIGAETA
-2426 VAASQHARHTPQ
+2426 VAARERIKHTPQ
-2438 HSSEV
+2438 HSSEQ
-2443 IPVKQT
+2443 IKQT
-2449 TTTVLQKTPEIKE
+2449 TTTVLQKTPEIRE
-2462 KVEKTGLA
+2462 TVEKTGLA

-2475 AQVGQKKGFT
+2475 AQIGQKKGFT
-2485 IDNINKSSDCNVVI
+2485 IDNINKSSDCNVII
-2499 TAPDGSLVPV
+2499 T
-2509 TIQKSS
+2509 
-2515 TSAYAEFTPTQI
+2515 
-2527 GEHLVE
+2527 
-2533 IYLDHDVIDEFVIK
+2533 
-2547 IKDERHTLPPVC
+2547 
-2559 LAGQKYSFDVNS
+2559 
-2571 DDKNQVRVT
+2571 
-2580 IREPSGRMLPVQME
+2580 
-2594 DLPDGGV
+2594 
-2601 RVSSRFKEVGP
+2601 
-2612 HSIDVF
+2612 
-2618 VDDQPIGERKMQTV
+2618 
-2632 IDPLNGA
+2632 
-2639 QLVSEPKREIVGEQ
+2639 
-2653 TELKILID
+2653 
-2661 SGVESQV
+2661 
-2668 EVIIEGP
+2668 
-2675 DREDNEVYMKKV
+2675 
-2687 SETLWSAIWTPQVEG
+2687 
-2702 EHELSILVAGE
+2702 
-2713 QIPGSPFPIHVLD
+2713 
-2726 PSAVRVVG
+2726 
-2734 LKNAPV
+2734 
-2740 GVEQQFSVDYTNSGA
+2740 
-2755 SIATVE
+2755 
-2761 VRHGDQ
+2761 
-2767 PIPTTVKKMKPGQL
+2767 
-2781 LCTFTPFVDGPH
+2781 
-2793 QVDVIIDGVP
+2793 
-2803 LTEGPYEVFISHLG
+2803 
-2817 TVRASGDALKKAQRA
+2817 
-2832 RTARFEVI
+2832 
-2840 NVEQNRGE
+2840 
-2848 LDVMVSDPKGGP
+2848 DPKGGP

-2901 KTEVIDVKN
+2901 KTEVIDPKN
-2910 VEVRGLS
+2910 VEIRGLS
-2917 EPILLRHATT
+2917 DQVLLRHATT

-2945 DPSGTPLRTETLK
+2945 DPTGSPLRTEMLK
-2958 SPGGEDRVTF
+2958 SPGGEDRITF
-2968 LPNQTGEHKVNVKVA
+2968 LPNQTGPHKINVKVA
-2983 GFQLPGYPQT
+2983 GFQIPGYPQT
-2993 ILVSEQEKPTVYG
+2993 ILVSEQEKPAVYG

-3028 NGGLKIHVA
+3028 NGGLKIHA
-3037 GPDRQKIHHN
+3037 TGPDGQKVHHN

-3055 SEVVFYPEETGPYTV
+3055 SEVVFYPEETGTYNV
-3070 SIDFNNRPISGS
+3070 SIDFNNRPITGS
-3082 PFVVNV
+3082 PFTVNV

-3138 ALLGNGPVVEDMGQG
+3138 SLIGNGPVVEDMGQG

-3180 AFPVRARSAA
+3180 AFPVRARSSA

-3204 PPPMTTTYHTREK
+3204 PPPVTTTYHTREK

-3222 VDDEIN
+3222 ADDEIS

-3334 IGIINENIKTVID
+3334 IGIINENIKTLID

-3357 ALCMGPTK
+3357 ALCMGPNK

-3510 TEKELSRFLRGEA
+3510 TEKELSRYLRGEA

-3528 ATPFIPPGWVAQPPP
+3528 ATPFIPPGWVAPPQMYP
-3543 MFQMQPGQQRFLPPP
+3543 MQPGQQRFLPPP

-3563 MGVSSPYGSVPPPTK
+3563 MGVPSPYGSVPPPTK

>member
-1 MGKQGEEA
+1 
-9 RQKWI
+9 
-14 DIQLHTFTNWINEQL
+14 
-29 QGNVIQ
+29 
-35 DLTQD
+35 
-40 LSDGVNLIRLVEI
+40 
-53 LQGRRYYGKVYDQEP
+53 
-68 TEIQK
+68 
-73 LMNVQMALD
+73 
-82 ALREDGV
+82 
-89 KTVNIGSHDIVDGNE
+89 
-104 KLILGLI
+104 
-111 WCLVQRYQI
+111 
-120 ACKTKIPPKKLVMAW
+120 
-135 IQSALPELKLTN
+135 
-147 FRTNWNDGIALS
+147 
-159 ALLEYCQP
+159 
-167 GLCPEWRNLDPSAA
+167 
-181 RENCHR
+181 
-187 AILLAERYLE
+187 
-197 VPGIIS
+197 
-203 SDHLSSPH
+203 
-211 LDELSC
+211 
-217 LTYLSYFIT
+217 
-226 KGAPGYRATLKKVSL
+226 
-241 LLPDCNVEDL
+241 
-251 EHSWS
+251 
-256 DGFLLAHL
+256 
-264 VEACGGSVPEIER
+264 
-277 MRFENLNDFVENV
+277 
-290 AVVLDAAADIG
+290 
-301 VGSLI
+301 
-306 GADDIADPQGEHL
+306 
-319 GTMALVAALCS
+319 
-330 IPLEQQVKY
+330 
-339 TDCYVNQQVNLDL
+339 
-352 AFTSGN
+352 
-358 EVRIEELDVQVVG
+358 
-371 STGEIYSNEAIQLRK
+371 
-386 SRTSQGANLSL
+386 
-397 IPVEQGFL
+397 
-405 QVRIYCQGSEL
+405 
-416 PASPI
+416 
-421 QLQVHTQEETRS
+421 
-433 TSRAASRAHPENRN
+433 
-447 PGATTSTS
+447 
-455 TVRTTVSPVRAP
+455 
-467 KQEAGKVAQISSET
+467 
-481 EVDISHKS
+481 
-489 FAQRRLHIIKQLEA
+489 
-503 QHVNHIAQTKSH
+503 
-515 HQPQQ
+515 
-520 QQQHHQPQ
+520 
-528 PHQQSPSIV
+528 
-537 QVVLPTPPPPPTSA
+537 
-551 QNSSHIPPAP
+551 
-561 PIPAVLEASAYREMP
+561 
-576 LTRSPDVGLVSFSGL
+576 
-591 SEPCSVGSI
+591 
-600 VEVVINAHGD
+600 
-610 AVSGSVYVEAVSPS
+610 
-624 GTVHPC
+624 
-630 TVRHQNNT
+630 
-638 YMATF
+638 
-643 TPQEVGL
+643 
-650 WRIGILYD
+650 
-658 GEHIRGSPFACQ
+658 
-670 VFDSGLVNV
+670 
-679 YGLDVGLVGQELRFS
+679 
-694 VNTSQAGHGNLS
+694 
-706 VTVLRHGREIPLNI
+706 
-720 EEQGNSKNH
+720 
-729 QVSFIPDGAGQYKIH
+729 
-744 VLFNRME
+744 
-751 IKGSPFV
+751 
-758 LDIADASSVSTYGE
+758 
-772 NLRSASVGKTASFMV
+772 
-787 HAVGADAKDISAYV
+787 
-801 TAPSGGKFPAKIVTL
+801 
-816 DDVTFKIEWTPNEPG
+816 
-831 EHSVDVMLA
+831 
-840 DQRVPDAPFACNVG
+840 
-854 APDLVHV
+854 
-861 RNMPRRIVP
+861 
-870 SKLNTDHSFEID
+870 
-882 ASAAGSGN
+882 
-890 LEIMINGGRV
+890 MINGGRV

-919 QSITHTIE
+919 QSMTHTIE

-972 PVNRV
+972 PVNRT
-977 AHFDITGEGL
+977 AQFDITGEGL
-987 ELSDIQAKIVGPDNK
+987 ELSDIQAKISGPDNR
-1002 EFPIRIIP
+1002 EYPIRIIP

-1054 RLEPLGGGSPNQPV
+1054 RLEPLGGGVPKQPV

-1083 ISVNQGRVPNNVQ
+1083 ISVNQGKVPNNVQ

-1150 TAVSTAISAGGQSSI
+1150 TAVSTAISAGGTSLI

-1202 PQLLRESRNTDKPWQ
+1202 PQLLRESRKADKPWQ
-1217 SSYAPSPSR
+1217 SSYAPSSSR

-1238 ASTVYDRVYGS
+1238 ASTVYDRVYNS
-1249 GGDVERTLSPSDPS
+1249 NSDVERTLSPSDPS

-1270 THTVIH
+1270 TTTVIH

-1298 PPGYEREFVEKR
+1298 PTGYEREFVEKR

-1325 THISETPLSPI
+1325 HSHISEVPLSPI

-1343 DTNERVK
+1343 DHHERVK

-1359 DEEEREQRRAQLE
+1359 DEEEREQRRNQLE
-1372 RDNKNTLGYTVAQY
+1372 RDSKNTLGYTVAQY
-1386 GDARSTPE
+1386 GDGE
-1394 RRYFGD
+1394 KRYFGD
-1400 TLDKK
+1400 TLEKK

-1415 SIQQQRPTSPE
+1415 SVQQRSTSPE

-1435 KKRDTPELPPPR
+1435 RKSEKPDLPPR

-1483 PSVPKKRATTP
+1483 PNVPKKRATTP
-1494 EGHVEPMNEHEER
+1494 EGHVEPVNDNEEKDR
-1507 QGFLR
+1507 QAFLR

-1520 PVETHLHRS
+1520 PVDAPLRRS
-1529 DEKESIYDLPPQEK
+1529 DEKESIYDLPPQER
-1543 LHKYPEEPTIALADQ
+1543 LHKYPEEPTIALGEKAN
-1558 TSARSAYSKGREDDI
+1558 TSAIAAYTKGRQDDI
-1573 YEASRHTSYPAAPN
+1573 DEVSRNASFPSAPTIN
-1587 IDYSDR
+1587 YNERSD
-1593 KEELSSY
+1593 EVSNY
-1600 NRAKEDHYGVVGE
+1600 NRTKEDHYGVVGE
-1613 YPAAPKIAYSDSK
+1613 YPTAPKIAYSDSK
-1626 DAVVRDHYARAKEEP
+1626 EAVIREHYAQAKEDP
-1641 YGTIADCPP
+1641 YATVGECPP
-1650 APEIALRSDDLKET
+1650 APEISLRSDKLNET
-1664 KNDYVRAKNGD
+1664 KNEYRRTTDSDQQDGKAG
-1675 HPADTS
+1675 
-1681 CPPPPV
+1681 PPPPV

-1741 EAAMAPEVPLRP
+1741 ETAIAPEVPLRP
-1753 SDELPHSPVPS
+1753 VEELPHSPAPS
-1764 SKSTPATTPK
+1764 SRSTPATTPK
-1774 MSLKFRKDGKDGKPF
+1774 LSAKFRKDGKEGKPF

-1795 FTCKHD
+1795 FVCKHD

-1815 IKLGKEDNLRVVV
+1815 IKLGKEDQLRVVV
-1828 MPPANKA
+1828 LPPANKA

-1846 VDAKVKKS
+1846 VDTKVKKS
-1854 SSKYEIT
+1854 SSKYEIS

-1870 KVFAYVNE
+1870 KVFAYVNDM
-1878 IQHPLSPFAVRV
+1878 QHPLSPFAVRV

-1902 HQSNLNDTVEFTV
+1902 NQSNLNDTVEFTV

-1959 KGAHTVNITFNK
+1959 KGPHTVNITFNK

-1980 VNIVDAPLPP
+1980 VNIVDAPLP
-1990 PVALEAPVGV
+1990 APVVLEPASG
-2000 AAVASPSLSKKELK
+2000 ASAVASPSLSKKELK

-2036 TLKKEKKSKTHRFPA
+2036 TLKKEKKSKSHRFPA

-2077 DQLEIRVLDSKKN
+2077 DQLEIRVLDSKKS
-2090 EIGTEIVEIEP
+2090 EIGTDIVEIEP

-2218 FICQLVA
+2218 FLCQLVA
-2225 TAQATATGAGIERI
+2225 TAQATATGAGLERI
-2239 PVDEETEIQILTED
+2239 PVDEETEIQILTD
-2253 TEIAPEARVRDPQGN
+2253 EIDSAPEARVRDPQGN

-2280 NTLHI
+2280 ETLHI

-2298 DITLGGEAIAGSPFT
+2298 DIFLQGEPIAGSPFT
-2313 AKAYDARKTVLVPPT
+2313 AKAYDARKTVLVPPAN
-2328 GAVVGKPATFVI
+2328 AVVGKPATFVI

-2406 PTGAVPAAVVLPAA
+2406 SAGSVPAAVVLPAA
-2420 IGTGAA
+2420 AVIGAETA
-2426 VAASQHARHTPQ
+2426 VAARERIKHTPQ
-2438 HSSEV
+2438 HSSEQ
-2443 IPVKQT
+2443 IKQT
-2449 TTTVLQKTPEIKE
+2449 TTTVLQKTPEIRE
-2462 KVEKTGLA
+2462 TVEKTGLA

-2475 AQVGQKKGFT
+2475 AQIGQKKGFT
-2485 IDNINKSSDCNVVI
+2485 IDNINKSSDCNVII
-2499 TAPDGSLVPV
+2499 T
-2509 TIQKSS
+2509 
-2515 TSAYAEFTPTQI
+2515 
-2527 GEHLVE
+2527 
-2533 IYLDHDVIDEFVIK
+2533 
-2547 IKDERHTLPPVC
+2547 
-2559 LAGQKYSFDVNS
+2559 
-2571 DDKNQVRVT
+2571 
-2580 IREPSGRMLPVQME
+2580 
-2594 DLPDGGV
+2594 
-2601 RVSSRFKEVGP
+2601 
-2612 HSIDVF
+2612 
-2618 VDDQPIGERKMQTV
+2618 
-2632 IDPLNGA
+2632 
-2639 QLVSEPKREIVGEQ
+2639 
-2653 TELKILID
+2653 
-2661 SGVESQV
+2661 
-2668 EVIIEGP
+2668 
-2675 DREDNEVYMKKV
+2675 
-2687 SETLWSAIWTPQVEG
+2687 
-2702 EHELSILVAGE
+2702 
-2713 QIPGSPFPIHVLD
+2713 
-2726 PSAVRVVG
+2726 
-2734 LKNAPV
+2734 
-2740 GVEQQFSVDYTNSGA
+2740 
-2755 SIATVE
+2755 
-2761 VRHGDQ
+2761 
-2767 PIPTTVKKMKPGQL
+2767 
-2781 LCTFTPFVDGPH
+2781 
-2793 QVDVIIDGVP
+2793 
-2803 LTEGPYEVFISHLG
+2803 
-2817 TVRASGDALKKAQRA
+2817 
-2832 RTARFEVI
+2832 
-2840 NVEQNRGE
+2840 
-2848 LDVMVSDPKGGP
+2848 DPKGGP

-2901 KTEVIDVKN
+2901 KTEVIDPKN
-2910 VEVRGLS
+2910 VEIRGLS
-2917 EPILLRHATT
+2917 DQVLLRHATT

-2945 DPSGTPLRTETLK
+2945 DPTGSPLRTEMLK
-2958 SPGGEDRVTF
+2958 SPGGEDRITF
-2968 LPNQTGEHKVNVKVA
+2968 LPNQTGPHKINVKVA
-2983 GFQLPGYPQT
+2983 GFQIPGYPQT
-2993 ILVSEQEKPTVYG
+2993 ILVSEQEKPAVYG

-3028 NGGLKIHVA
+3028 NGGLKIHA
-3037 GPDRQKIHHN
+3037 TGPDGQKVHHN

-3055 SEVVFYPEETGPYTV
+3055 SEVVFYPEETGTYNV
-3070 SIDFNNRPISGS
+3070 SIDFNNRPITGS
-3082 PFVVNV
+3082 PFTVNV

-3138 ALLGNGPVVEDMGQG
+3138 SLIGNGPVVEDMGQG

-3180 AFPVRARSAA
+3180 AFPVRARSSA

-3204 PPPMTTTYHTREK
+3204 PPPVTTTYHTREK

-3222 VDDEIN
+3222 ADDEIS

-3334 IGIINENIKTVID
+3334 IGIINENIKTLID

-3357 ALCMGPTK
+3357 ALCMGPNK

-3510 TEKELSRFLRGEA
+3510 TEKELSRYLRGEA

-3528 ATPFIPPGWVAQPPP
+3528 ATPFIPPGWVAPPQMYP
-3543 MFQMQPGQQRFLPPP
+3543 MQPGQQRFLPPP

-3563 MGVSSPYGSVPPPTK
+3563 MGVPSPYGSVPPPTK